1 MGRNNNPTRGSTI
14 RHVVRTIAAA
24 SAAAAT
30 LVAGMLV
37 AGTANAASMRD
48 PFERTIQN
56 SNPGLWTNLGT
67 ITFSNGN
74 KYENM
79 EQSLG
84 VVDRVN
90 GRNTYCIQ
98 ADVLY
103 TDTPEGP
110 WSEWTDENSRPDAQ
124 RLAWLTDKYNGNKDD
139 LTQAAIAG
147 LIHRELDPI
156 GPEYLQNVQRL
167 GWKDGTSWATYE
179 AKMNELWNEAVA
191 NTPENLDMTYKYT
204 TGERK
209 GSVTPSITNGNGAE
223 IAGIQ
228 YTVTLNGPAVFDQT
242 KTSTISGTTTNE
254 AIHLPWTATGNGKVT
269 STVQH
274 KIPKAIRLD
283 SPNQNLMGPTD
294 PQTVSKNI
302 QFDVLNNFKPTI
314 ESNQTDHRIEY
325 GHAPEDDL
333 TWHVD
338 PTGGDWIEGATIKS
352 TGTLYY
358 FAKKPVEG
366 RTTVKDGVKAATAT
380 VTGDKDGATNHVDAT
395 SITMDPD
402 FVKAHKGATPS
413 NLPDTGWYTW
423 VWQIT
428 PDMQDANMKQYLS
441 TDYDWSDNVLEAEST
456 QHMRNMQPTIKSSVS
471 DAYKNDQ
478 STVTGADGTERPSV
492 QIGSAQASDKTDV
505 VYLEKGSVIRDKVTL
520 NVTDVNGDGK
530 VDTQDWLHTKDG
542 QGEGKETEDNQITL
556 TVNGTIYGGMTR
568 EQAEQAQKDTAAGK
582 TVELPK
588 QAVKLATATFTTNKA
603 GDYLI
608 SSSDEDKPVAQ
619 WKAEDGVD
627 LTNLPSGYATFVF
640 DIANKDQDTESQT
653 GIKPSKDYPFAKD
666 VHEAPFTADETVMIR
681 LTPKLDS
688 TVSSKEVK
696 AGETTIDKLVV
707 AKTNE
712 KDVWPTYPE
721 TNVTEGETA
730 KSTPL
735 SLDFHGVLYK
745 VSDDP
750 SSAIEE
756 TDTVPENAV
765 KVHEAD
771 IKDVTKFGTY
781 TTDSFTLTD
790 TGTYAWHWV
799 MTPSL
804 TGDQNHNPLAALAW
818 RQLTHGRVQHA
829 FGLASEIV
837 RVQGKKPD
845 VPKCEV
851 STKSQGEVAFENDK
865 ADLHDE
871 LLLKNCE
878 QAAKAEFELWKQANG
893 DQSGDVLITV
903 TGKVDAVDGAH
914 SPTVTVHETGTYY
927 WREKVYDKSGKLISY
942 GDARKSNETVL
953 VKEKGLAS
961 TGVGTPML
969 LWAGVLAGAGIALAL
984 AGSRKRIRL

>member
-1 MGRNNNPTRGSTI
+1 MWRNNNPTRGSTI
-14 RHVVRTIAAA
+14 RHVVRTIAAGV
-24 SAAAAT
+24 AAAAT
-30 LVAGMLV
+30 LAAGMLV
-37 AGTANAASMRD
+37 AGTADAADMRD
-48 PFERTIQN
+48 PFERSIQN
-56 SNPGLWTNLGT
+56 GNPGLWANMGT
-67 ITFSNGN
+67 ITFSNGH
-74 KYENM
+74 KYEDM

-84 VVDRVN
+84 VVDKVN
-90 GRNTYCIQ
+90 GKNVYCIQ
-98 ADVLY
+98 ADTLY
-103 TDTPEGP
+103 TGTAGT
-110 WSEWTDENSRPDAQ
+110 WGEWTDAKTKPDAQ
-124 RLAWLTDKYNGNKDD
+124 RLAWLTDKYNGNTDD

-147 LIHRELDPI
+147 LIHQKLDPM
-156 GPEYLQNVQRL
+156 GEEYLKGIERL
-167 GWKDGTSWATYE
+167 GWKDGTSWDTYTK
-179 AKMNELWNEAVA
+179 KMNELWNEAVA
-191 NTPENLDMTYKYT
+191 NTPSNLDMRYQYT
-204 TGERK
+204 IGQRK
-209 GSVTPSITNGNGAE
+209 GTIDVGIQNGNGGFLS
-223 IAGIQ
+223 GIT
-228 YTVTLNGPAVFDQT
+228 YTATLKGPAVFDQT
-242 KTSTISGTTTNE
+242 GKNTISGTTTNS
-254 AIHLPWTATGNGKVT
+254 AQHVAWTATGNGKVMP
-269 STVQH
+269 VFNY
-274 KIPKAIRLD
+274 KVPKAAKLS
-283 SPNQNLMGPTD
+283 SPNQNLMAATD
-294 PQTVSKNI
+294 PETVSKNI
-302 QFDVLNNFKPTI
+302 QFEVLNNFKPTI

-380 VTGDKDGATNHVDAT
+380 VTGDRDGATNHVDAA

-402 FVKAHKGATPS
+402 FVKTHPGARAS
-413 NLPDTGWYTW
+413 SLPDTGWYTW

-456 QHMRNMQPTIKSSVS
+456 QHVRSMQPTITSSVS
-471 DAYKNDQ
+471 AAYKTDQ
-478 STVTGADGTERPSV
+478 STVTGADGVERPAV
-492 QIGSAQASDKTDV
+492 QIGSAAASDRTDV
-505 VYLEKGSVIRDKVTL
+505 VYLEKGGVIRDKVTL
-520 NVTDVNGDGK
+520 GVSDVNGDGK
-530 VDTQDWLHTKDG
+530 TDTADWLHTKDG
-542 QGEGKETEDNQITL
+542 QGEGRETEANQITIR
-556 TVNGTIYGGMTR
+556 VNGTLYGGMTR

-582 TVELPK
+582 TVELPR

-603 GDYLI
+603 GDYLL
-608 SSSDEDKPVAQ
+608 SSRKGEKPAGV
-619 WKAEDGVD
+619 WKAENGID
-627 LTNLPSGYATFVF
+627 LTNLPSGYATFVY

-653 GIKPSKDYPFAKD
+653 GIKPSDDYPFAKD
-666 VHEAPFTADETVMIR
+666 VHEAPFTADETVMFR

-696 AGETTIDKLVV
+696 AGETTVDKLVV

-721 TNVTEGETA
+721 TNVTEGETP
-730 KSTPL
+730 KGTPL

-750 SSAIEE
+750 SAAIEE

-765 KVHEAD
+765 KIHETD

-781 TTDSFTLTD
+781 TTDSFTLTES
-790 TGTYAWHWV
+790 GTYAWHWV

-818 RQLTHGRVQHA
+818 RQLTHGKVQHA

-837 RVQGKKPD
+837 RVLKPET
-845 VPKCEV
+845 PKCEV
-851 STKSQGEVAFENDK
+851 STRSQGEVTMENGK

-878 QAAKAEFELWKQANG
+878 QAAKAEFELWKQSNG

-903 TGKVDAVDGAH
+903 TGKVDAKDGIH

-927 WREKVYDKSGKLISY
+927 WREKVYDQTGKLISY
-942 GDARKSNETVL
+942 GDARKPNETVL

>member
-24 SAAAAT
+24 SATVAT
-30 LVAGMLV
+30 LAAGMLV
-37 AGTANAASMRD
+37 AGTADAADMRD
-48 PFERTIQN
+48 PFERSIQN
-56 SNPGLWTNLGT
+56 GNPGLWANMGT
-67 ITFSNGN
+67 ITFSNGH
-74 KYENM
+74 KYEDM

-84 VVDRVN
+84 VVDKVN
-90 GRNTYCIQ
+90 GKNTYCIQ
-98 ADVLY
+98 ADTLY
-103 TDTPEGP
+103 TGTAGT
-110 WSEWTDENSRPDAQ
+110 WGEWTDAKTKPDAQ
-124 RLAWLTDKYNGNKDD
+124 RLAWLTDKYNGNTDD

-147 LIHRELDPI
+147 LIHQELDPM
-156 GPEYLQNVQRL
+156 GKEYLEGIERL
-167 GWKDGTSWATYE
+167 GWKDGTSWDTYTK
-179 AKMNELWNEAVA
+179 KMNELWNEAVA
-191 NTPENLDMTYKYT
+191 NTPSNLDMRDQYT
-204 TGERK
+204 IGQRK
-209 GSVTPSITNGNGAE
+209 GTIDVGIQNGNGGFLS
-223 IAGIQ
+223 GIT
-228 YTVTLNGPAVFDQT
+228 YTATLKGPAVFDQT
-242 KTSTISGTTTNE
+242 GKNTISGTTTNS
-254 AIHLPWTATGNGKVT
+254 AQHVAWTATGNGKVMP
-269 STVQH
+269 VFNY
-274 KIPKAIRLD
+274 KVPKAAKLS
-283 SPNQNLMGPTD
+283 SPNQNLMAATD
-294 PQTVSKNI
+294 PETVSKNI
-302 QFDVLNNFKPTI
+302 QFEVLNNFKPTI

-338 PTGGDWIEGATIKS
+338 PSGGDWIEGATIKS

-366 RTTVKDGVKAATAT
+366 QTTVKDGVKAATAT
-380 VTGDKDGATNHVDAT
+380 VTGDKDGATNHVDAA

-402 FVKAHKGATPS
+402 FVKTHPGATPS
-413 NLPDTGWYTW
+413 SLPDTGWYTW

-441 TDYDWSDNVLEAEST
+441 TDYDWSDNVLEAET
-456 QHMRNMQPTIKSSVS
+456 TLHVRNMQPTITSSVS
-471 DAYKNDQ
+471 AAYKTDQ
-478 STVTGADGTERPSV
+478 SKVTGADGIERPAV
-492 QIGSAQASDKTDV
+492 QIGSAAASDRTDV
-505 VYLEKGSVIRDKVTL
+505 VYLEKGGVIRDKVTL
-520 NVTDVNGDGK
+520 GVSDVNGDGK
-530 VDTQDWLHTKDG
+530 TDTADWLHTKDG
-542 QGEGKETEDNQITL
+542 QGEGRETEANQITIR
-556 TVNGTIYGGMTR
+556 VNGTLYGGMTR
-568 EQAEQAQKDTAAGK
+568 EQAEQAQKDAASGK
-582 TVELPK
+582 TVELPR
-588 QAVKLATATFTTNKA
+588 QAVKLATTTFTTNKA
-603 GDYLI
+603 GDYLL
-608 SSSDEDKPVAQ
+608 SSRKGEKPAGV
-619 WKAEDGVD
+619 WKAENGID
-627 LTNLPSGYATFVF
+627 LTNPPSGYATFVY
-640 DIANKDQDTESQT
+640 DIANRDQDTKNQT
-653 GIKPSKDYPFAKD
+653 GIEPSRDYPFAKD
-666 VHEAPFTADETVMIR
+666 VHEAPFTADETVMFR

-696 AGETTIDKLVV
+696 AGETTVDKLVV

-721 TNVTEGETA
+721 TNVTEGETP

-750 SSAIEE
+750 SAAIEE

-765 KVHEAD
+765 KVHETD

-781 TTDSFTLTD
+781 TTDSFTLTES
-790 TGTYAWHWV
+790 GTYAWHWV

-818 RQLTHGRVQHA
+818 RQLTHGKVQHA

-837 RVQGKKPD
+837 RVRKPET
-845 VPKCEV
+845 PKCEV
-851 STKSQGEVAFENDK
+851 STRSQGEVTMENGR

-903 TGKVDAVDGAH
+903 TGKVDAKDGAH

-927 WREKVYDKSGKLISY
+927 WREKVYDQTGKLISY
-942 GDARKSNETVL
+942 GDARKPNETVL

>member
-24 SAAAAT
+24 SAAVAT
-30 LVAGMLV
+30 LAAGMLV
-37 AGTANAASMRD
+37 AGTANAAVMRD
-48 PFERTIQN
+48 PGERSIQN
-56 SNPGLWTNLGT
+56 GNPGLWTNVGT
-67 ITFSNGN
+67 ITFSNGK

-79 EQSLG
+79 AQSLG

-90 GRNTYCIQ
+90 GKNAYCIQ
-98 ADVLY
+98 ADTLY
-103 TDTPEGP
+103 TGTSGTWGD
-110 WSEWTDENSRPDAQ
+110 WTDERTKPDAQ
-124 RLAWLTDKYNGNKDD
+124 KLAWLTDRHNGDRDD

-147 LIHRELDPI
+147 LIHQKLDPM
-156 GPEYLQNVQRL
+156 GNEYLNGLRQL
-167 GWKDGTSWATYE
+167 GWADGPSWDAYT
-179 AKMNELWNEAVA
+179 AKMNSLWTEAV
-191 NTPENLDMTYKYT
+191 NGTPTDLDMQYRYT
-204 TGERK
+204 TGKRK
-209 GSVTPSITNGNGAE
+209 GLVTPSIMNGNGVE

-228 YTVTLNGPAVFDQT
+228 YTVTLKGPAVFDQT
-242 KTSTISGTTTNE
+242 GTNTISGTTTNE
-254 AIHLPWTATGNGKVT
+254 AIHLSWTATGNGKVT
-269 STVQH
+269 SIVQH
-274 KIPKAIRLD
+274 KIPKATRLE

-302 QFDVLNNFKPTI
+302 QFEVLNNFKPTI
-314 ESNQTDHRIEY
+314 QSDQSDHRIEY

-338 PTGGDWIEGATIKS
+338 PTGGDWIQGATIKS

-358 FAKKPVEG
+358 FANKPVEG
-366 RTTVKDGVKAATAT
+366 RTTVRDGVKAATAT
-380 VTGDKDGATNHVDAT
+380 AAGDRDGATSHVDAS
-395 SITMDPD
+395 SITMDPG
-402 FVKAHKGATPS
+402 FVKAHPGATPS
-413 NLPDTGWYTW
+413 SLPATGWYTW

-428 PDMQDANMKQYLS
+428 PGMQDANMRQYLPA
-441 TDYDWSDNVLEAEST
+441 DYDWSDNVLEAETTLHVRS
-456 QHMRNMQPTIKSSVS
+456 MQPTITSSVS
-471 DAYKNDQ
+471 AAYKTDQ
-478 STVTGADGTERPSV
+478 SKVTGADGVERPAV
-492 QIGSAQASDKTDV
+492 QIGSAAASDRTDV
-505 VYLEKGSVIRDKVTL
+505 VYLEKGGVIRDKVTL
-520 NVTDVNGDGK
+520 GVSDVNGDGK
-530 VDTQDWLHTKDG
+530 TDTADWLHTKDG
-542 QGEGKETEDNQITL
+542 QGEGRETEANQITIR
-556 TVNGTIYGGMTR
+556 VNGTLYGGMTR

-603 GDYLI
+603 GDYLL
-608 SSSDEDKPVAQ
+608 SSRKGEKPAGV
-619 WKAEDGVD
+619 WKAENGID
-627 LTNLPSGYATFVF
+627 LTNPPSGYATFVY

-653 GIKPSKDYPFAKD
+653 GIKPSDDYPFAKD
-666 VHEAPFTADETVMIR
+666 VHEAPFTADETVMFR

-696 AGETTIDKLVV
+696 AGETTVDKLVV

-721 TNVTEGETA
+721 TNVTEGETP

-750 SSAIEE
+750 SAAIEE

-765 KVHEAD
+765 KVHETD

-781 TTDSFTLTD
+781 TTDSFTLTES
-790 TGTYAWHWV
+790 GTYAWHWV

-818 RQLTHGRVQHA
+818 RQLTHGKVQHA

-837 RVQGKKPD
+837 RVLKPET
-845 VPKCEV
+845 PKCEV
-851 STKSQGEVAFENDK
+851 STKSQGEVTFENGK

-871 LLLKNCE
+871 LLLKNCSD
-878 QAAKAEFELWKQANG
+878 AAKAEFELWKQSNG

-903 TGKVDAVDGAH
+903 TGKVDAKDGIH

-927 WREKVYDKSGKLISY
+927 WREKVYDQTGKLISY
-942 GDARKSNETVL
+942 GDARKPNETVL

>member
-24 SAAAAT
+24 SAAVAT
-30 LVAGMLV
+30 LAAGLLV
-37 AGTANAASMRD
+37 AGTADAATMRD
-48 PFERTIQN
+48 PFERSIQN
-56 SNPGLWTNLGT
+56 GNPGLWTNVGT
-67 ITFSNGN
+67 ITFSNGK

-79 EQSLG
+79 AQSLG

-90 GRNTYCIQ
+90 GKNTYCIE
-98 ADVLY
+98 ADTLY
-103 TDTPEGP
+103 TGTTGDWGD
-110 WSEWTDENSRPDAQ
+110 WTDERTKPDAQ
-124 RLAWLTDKYNGNKDD
+124 RLAWLADRYNGDRDD

-147 LIHRELDPI
+147 LIHQKLDPM
-156 GPEYLQNVQRL
+156 GNEYLSGLRQL
-167 GWKDGTSWATYE
+167 GWADELSWDAYT
-179 AKMNELWNEAVA
+179 AKMNSLWTEAV
-191 NTPENLDMTYKYT
+191 NGTPKDLDMHRRYT
-204 TGERK
+204 TGQRK
-209 GSVTPSITNGNGAE
+209 GLVIPSIMNGNGVE

-228 YTVTLNGPAVFDQT
+228 YTVTLKGPAVFDQT
-242 KTSTISGTTTNE
+242 GTNTISGTTTNE
-254 AIHLPWTATGNGKVT
+254 AIHLSWTATGNGKVT
-269 STVQH
+269 SIVQH
-274 KIPKAIRLD
+274 KIPKATRLE

-302 QFDVLNNFKPTI
+302 QFEVLNNFKPTI
-314 ESNQTDHRIEY
+314 QSDQSDHRIEY

-338 PTGGDWIEGATIKS
+338 PTGGDWIQGATIKS

-380 VTGDKDGATNHVDAT
+380 VAGDRDGATSHVDAS
-395 SITMDPD
+395 SIAMDPG
-402 FVKAHKGATPS
+402 FVKAHPGATPS
-413 NLPDTGWYTW
+413 SLPATGWYTW
-423 VWQIT
+423 VWEIT
-428 PDMQDANMKQYLS
+428 PGMQDANMRQYLS
-441 TDYDWSDNVLEAEST
+441 PDYDWSDNVLEAET
-456 QHMRNMQPTIKSSVS
+456 TLHVRGMQPTITSSVS
-471 DAYKNDQ
+471 AAYRTDQ
-478 STVTGADGTERPSV
+478 SKVTGADGIERPAV
-492 QIGSAQASDKTDV
+492 QIGSAAASDRTDV
-505 VYLEKGSVIRDKVTL
+505 VYLEKGGVIRDKVTL
-520 NVTDVNGDGK
+520 GVSDVNGDGK
-530 VDTQDWLHTKDG
+530 TDTADWLHTKDG
-542 QGEGKETEDNQITL
+542 QGEGRETEANQITIR
-556 TVNGTIYGGMTR
+556 VNGTLYGGMTR

-588 QAVKLATATFTTNKA
+588 QAVKLATTTFTTNKA
-603 GDYLI
+603 GDYLL
-608 SSSDEDKPVAQ
+608 SSRKGEKPAGV
-619 WKAEDGVD
+619 WKAENGID
-627 LTNLPSGYATFVF
+627 LTNPPSGYATFVY
-640 DIANKDQDTESQT
+640 DIANRDQDTKNQT
-653 GIKPSKDYPFAKD
+653 GIEPSRDYPFAKD
-666 VHEAPFTADETVMIR
+666 VHEAPFTADETVMFR

-696 AGETTIDKLVV
+696 AGETTVDKLVV

-721 TNVTEGETA
+721 TNVTEGETP
-730 KSTPL
+730 KGTPL

-750 SSAIEE
+750 SAAIEE

-765 KVHEAD
+765 KVHETD

-781 TTDSFTLTD
+781 TTDSFTLTES
-790 TGTYAWHWV
+790 GTYAWHWV

-818 RQLTHGRVQHA
+818 RQLTHGKVQHA

-837 RVQGKKPD
+837 RVRKPET
-845 VPKCEV
+845 PKCEV
-851 STKSQGEVAFENDK
+851 STKSQGEVTFENGK

-871 LLLKNCE
+871 LLLKNCSD
-878 QAAKAEFELWKQANG
+878 AAKAEFELWRQADG

-903 TGKVDAVDGAH
+903 TGKVDAKDGIH

-927 WREKVYDKSGKLISY
+927 WREKVYDQTGKLISY
-942 GDARKSNETVL
+942 GDARKPNETVL

>member
-24 SAAAAT
+24 SAAVAT
-30 LVAGMLV
+30 LAAGLLV
-37 AGTANAASMRD
+37 AGTADAATMRD
-48 PFERTIQN
+48 PFERSIQN
-56 SNPGLWTNLGT
+56 GNPGLWSNVGT
-67 ITFSNGN
+67 ITFSNGK

-79 EQSLG
+79 AQSLG

-90 GRNTYCIQ
+90 GKNTYCIE
-98 ADVLY
+98 ADTLY
-103 TDTPEGP
+103 TGTTGDWGD
-110 WSEWTDENSRPDAQ
+110 WTDERTKPDAQ
-124 RLAWLTDKYNGNKDD
+124 RLAWLADRYNGDRDD

-147 LIHRELDPI
+147 LIHQKLDPM
-156 GPEYLQNVQRL
+156 GNEYLNGLRQL
-167 GWKDGTSWATYE
+167 GWADGPSWDAYT
-179 AKMNELWNEAVA
+179 AKMNSLWTEAV
-191 NTPENLDMTYKYT
+191 NGTPSNLDMQYRYT
-204 TGERK
+204 TGKRK
-209 GSVTPSITNGNGAE
+209 GLVTPSIMNGNGVE

-228 YTVTLNGPAVFDQT
+228 YTVTLKGPAVFDQT
-242 KTSTISGTTTNE
+242 GTNTISGTTTNE
-254 AIHLPWTATGNGKVT
+254 AIHLSWTATGNGKVT
-269 STVQH
+269 SIVQH
-274 KIPKAIRLD
+274 KIPKATRLE

-302 QFDVLNNFKPTI
+302 QFEVLNNFKPTI
-314 ESNQTDHRIEY
+314 QSDQSDHRIEY

-338 PTGGDWIEGATIKS
+338 PTGGDWIQGATIKS

-366 RTTVKDGVKAATAT
+366 RTTVRDGVKAATAT
-380 VTGDKDGATNHVDAT
+380 AAGDRDGATSHVDAS
-395 SITMDPD
+395 SIAMDPG
-402 FVKAHKGATPS
+402 FVKAHPGATPS
-413 NLPDTGWYTW
+413 SLPDTGWYTW

-441 TDYDWSDNVLEAEST
+441 PDYDWSDNVLEAETTLHVRS
-456 QHMRNMQPTIKSSVS
+456 MQPTITSSVS
-471 DAYKNDQ
+471 AVYKTDQ
-478 STVTGADGTERPSV
+478 SKVTGADGIERPAV
-492 QIGSAQASDKTDV
+492 QIGSAAASDRTDV
-505 VYLEKGSVIRDKVTL
+505 VYLEKGGVIRDKVTL
-520 NVTDVNGDGK
+520 GVSDVNGDGK
-530 VDTQDWLHTKDG
+530 TDTADWLHTKDG
-542 QGEGKETEDNQITL
+542 QGEGRETEANQITIR
-556 TVNGTIYGGMTR
+556 VNGTLYGGMTR

-608 SSSDEDKPVAQ
+608 SSSDEDKPVTQ

-707 AKTNE
+707 VKTNE

-750 SSAIEE
+750 SAAIEQ

-804 TGDQNHNPLAALAW
+804 TGDQNHNPLTALAW
-818 RQLTHGRVQHA
+818 RQLTHGKVQHA

-851 STKSQGEVAFENDK
+851 STKSQGEVTFENGR

>member
-1 MGRNNNPTRGSTI
+1 MGRNSNPTRGSTI

-24 SAAAAT
+24 SAAVAT
-30 LVAGMLV
+30 LAAGMLV
-37 AGTANAASMRD
+37 AGTANAAVMRD
-48 PFERTIQN
+48 PGERSIQN
-56 SNPGLWTNLGT
+56 GNPGLWTNVGT
-67 ITFSNGN
+67 ITFSNGK

-79 EQSLG
+79 AQSLG

-90 GRNTYCIQ
+90 GKNAYCIQ
-98 ADVLY
+98 ADTLY
-103 TDTPEGP
+103 TGTSGTWGD
-110 WSEWTDENSRPDAQ
+110 WTDERTKPDAQ
-124 RLAWLTDKYNGNKDD
+124 KLAWLTDRHNGDRDD

-147 LIHRELDPI
+147 LIHQKLDPM
-156 GPEYLQNVQRL
+156 GNEYLNGIRQL
-167 GWKDGTSWATYE
+167 GWADRPSWDAYT
-179 AKMNELWNEAVA
+179 AKMNSLWTEAV
-191 NTPENLDMTYKYT
+191 NGTPTDLDMQYRYT
-204 TGERK
+204 TGKRK
-209 GSVTPSITNGNGAE
+209 GLVTPSIMNGNGVE

-228 YTVTLNGPAVFDQT
+228 YTVTLKGPAVFDQT
-242 KTSTISGTTTNE
+242 GTNTISGTTTNE
-254 AIHLPWTATGNGKVT
+254 AIHLSWTATGNGKVT
-269 STVQH
+269 SIVQH
-274 KIPKAIRLD
+274 KIPKATRLE

-302 QFDVLNNFKPTI
+302 QFEVLNNFKPTI
-314 ESNQTDHRIEY
+314 QSDQSDHRIEY

-338 PTGGDWIEGATIKS
+338 PTGGDWIQGATIKS

-358 FAKKPVEG
+358 FANKPVEG
-366 RTTVKDGVKAATAT
+366 RTTVRDGVKAATAT
-380 VTGDKDGATNHVDAT
+380 AAGDRDGATSHVDAS
-395 SITMDPD
+395 SITMDPG
-402 FVKAHKGATPS
+402 FVKAHPGATPS
-413 NLPDTGWYTW
+413 SLPATGWYTW

-428 PDMQDANMKQYLS
+428 PGMQDANMRQYLPA
-441 TDYDWSDNVLEAEST
+441 DYDWSDNVLEAETTLHVRS
-456 QHMRNMQPTIKSSVS
+456 MQPTITSSVS
-471 DAYKNDQ
+471 AAYKTDQ
-478 STVTGADGTERPSV
+478 SKVTGADGVERPAV
-492 QIGSAQASDKTDV
+492 QIGSAAASDRTDV
-505 VYLEKGSVIRDKVTL
+505 VYLEKGGVIRDKVTL
-520 NVTDVNGDGK
+520 GVSDVNGDGK
-530 VDTQDWLHTKDG
+530 TDTADWLHTKDG
-542 QGEGKETEDNQITL
+542 QGEGRETEANQITIR
-556 TVNGTIYGGMTR
+556 VNGTLYGGMTR

-603 GDYLI
+603 GDYLL
-608 SSSDEDKPVAQ
+608 SSRKGEKPAGV
-619 WKAEDGVD
+619 WKAENGID
-627 LTNLPSGYATFVF
+627 LTNPPSGYATFVY

-653 GIKPSKDYPFAKD
+653 GIKPSDDYPFAKD
-666 VHEAPFTADETVMIR
+666 VHEAPFTADETVMFR

-696 AGETTIDKLVV
+696 AGETTVDKLVV

-721 TNVTEGETA
+721 TNVTEGETP

-750 SSAIEE
+750 SAAIEE

-765 KVHEAD
+765 KVHETD

-781 TTDSFTLTD
+781 TTDSFTLTES
-790 TGTYAWHWV
+790 GTYAWHWV

-818 RQLTHGRVQHA
+818 RQLTHGKVQHA

-837 RVQGKKPD
+837 RVLKPET
-845 VPKCEV
+845 PKCEV
-851 STKSQGEVAFENDK
+851 STKSQGEVTFENGK

-871 LLLKNCE
+871 LLLKNCSD
-878 QAAKAEFELWKQANG
+878 AAKAEFELWKQSNG

-903 TGKVDAVDGAH
+903 TGKVDAKDGIH

-927 WREKVYDKSGKLISY
+927 WREKVYDQTGKLISY
-942 GDARKSNETVL
+942 GDARKPNETVL

>member
-24 SAAAAT
+24 SAAVAT
-30 LVAGMLV
+30 LAAGMLV
-37 AGTANAASMRD
+37 AGTANAATMRN
-48 PFERTIQN
+48 PFERSIQN
-56 SNPGLWTNLGT
+56 GNPGLWTNLGT
-67 ITFSNGN
+67 ITFSNGAS
-74 KYENM
+74 YPDM

-90 GRNTYCIQ
+90 GKNAYCIQ
-98 ADVLY
+98 ADTLY
-103 TDTPEGP
+103 TGTSGTWGD
-110 WSEWTDENSRPDAQ
+110 WTDERTKPDAQ
-124 RLAWLTDKYNGNKDD
+124 KLAWLTNKYNNDRDD

-147 LIHRELDPI
+147 LIHQKLDPM
-156 GPEYLQNVQRL
+156 GGEYLNGVQRL
-167 GWKDGTSWATYE
+167 GWKDGTGWDTYA
-179 AKMNELWNEAVA
+179 AKMDSLWNEAV
-191 NTPENLDMTYKYT
+191 NGTPTNLDMKYQYT
-204 TGERK
+204 IGQRK
-209 GSVTPSITNGNGAE
+209 GLVTPSIMNGNGQYVS
-223 IAGIQ
+223 GLQ
-228 YTVTLNGPAVFDQT
+228 YTVTLNGPAVFDQNN
-242 KTSTISGTTTNE
+242 STAITGTTTNKKQDI
-254 AIHLPWTATGNGKVT
+254 AWTATGNGKVT
-269 STVQH
+269 YKLTYKNPQ
-274 KIPKAIRLD
+274 AIRLN
-283 SPNQNLMGPTD
+283 SPNQDLMAPTD
-294 PQTVSKNI
+294 PQIVSKNI
-302 QFDVLNNFKPTI
+302 QFEVRNNFKPTI

-338 PTGGDWIEGATIKS
+338 PTGGDWIQGATIKS

-366 RTTVKDGVKAATAT
+366 QATVRDGVKAATAT
-380 VTGDKDGATNHVDAT
+380 AAGDRDGATSHVDAS
-395 SITMDPD
+395 SITMDPG
-402 FVKAHKGATPS
+402 FVKAHPGATPS
-413 NLPDTGWYTW
+413 SLPATGWYTW
-423 VWQIT
+423 VWEIT
-428 PDMQDANMKQYLS
+428 PGMQDADMRQYLPAG
-441 TDYDWSDNVLEAEST
+441 YDWSDNVLEAETTLHVRS
-456 QHMRNMQPTIKSSVS
+456 MQPTITSSVS
-471 DAYKNDQ
+471 DAYRTDQ
-478 STVTGADGTERPSV
+478 SKVTGADGVERPAV
-492 QIGSAQASDKTDV
+492 QIGSAAASDRTDV
-505 VYLEKGSVIRDKVTL
+505 VYLEKGGVIRDKVTL
-520 NVTDVNGDGK
+520 GVSDVNGDGK
-530 VDTQDWLHTKDG
+530 TDTADWLHTKDG
-542 QGEGKETEDNQITL
+542 QGEGRETEANQITIR
-556 TVNGTIYGGMTR
+556 VNGTLYGGMTR

-588 QAVKLATATFTTNKA
+588 QAVKLATTTFTTNKA

-640 DIANKDQDTESQT
+640 DIANKDQDTKNQT
-653 GIKPSKDYPFAKD
+653 GIEPSRDYPFAKD
-666 VHEAPFTADETVMIR
+666 VHEAPFTADETVMFR

-712 KDVWPTYPE
+712 KDVWPTYPQS
-721 TNVTEGETA
+721 NVTEGETP

-750 SSAIEE
+750 SAAIEE

-765 KVHEAD
+765 KVHETD

-781 TTDSFTLTD
+781 TTDSFTLTES
-790 TGTYAWHWV
+790 GTYAWHWV

-818 RQLTHGRVQHA
+818 RQLTHGKVQHA

-837 RVQGKKPD
+837 RVRKPET
-845 VPKCEV
+845 PKCEV
-851 STKSQGEVAFENDK
+851 STRSQGEVTMENGR

-903 TGKVDAVDGAH
+903 TGKVDAKDGAH

-927 WREKVYDKSGKLISY
+927 WREKVYDQTGKLISY

>member
-37 AGTANAASMRD
+37 AGTADAADMRD
-48 PFERTIQN
+48 PFERSIQN
-56 SNPGLWTNLGT
+56 GNPGLWANLGT
-67 ITFSNGN
+67 ITFSNGH
-74 KYENM
+74 KYEDM

-84 VVDRVN
+84 VVDKVN
-90 GRNTYCIQ
+90 GKNVYCIQ
-98 ADVLY
+98 ADTLY
-103 TDTPEGP
+103 TGTTGT
-110 WSEWTDENSRPDAQ
+110 WGEWTDAKTKPDAQ
-124 RLAWLTDKYNGNKDD
+124 RLAWLADKYNGNTDD

-147 LIHRELDPI
+147 LIHQKLDPM
-156 GPEYLQNVQRL
+156 GEEYLKGIERL
-167 GWKDGTSWATYE
+167 GWKDDTSWDTYTK
-179 AKMNELWNEAVA
+179 KMNELWNEAVA
-191 NTPENLDMTYKYT
+191 NTPSNLDMRYQYT
-204 TGERK
+204 IGQRK
-209 GSVTPSITNGNGAE
+209 GTINVGIQNGNGGFLS
-223 IAGIQ
+223 GIT
-228 YTVTLNGPAVFDQT
+228 YTATLKGPAVFDQT
-242 KTSTISGTTTNE
+242 GKNTISGTTTNS
-254 AIHLPWTATGNGKVT
+254 AQHVAWTATGNGKVMP
-269 STVQH
+269 VFNY
-274 KIPKAIRLD
+274 KVPKAAKLS
-283 SPNQNLMGPTD
+283 SPNQNLMAATD
-294 PQTVSKNI
+294 PETVSKNI
-302 QFDVLNNFKPTI
+302 QFEVLNNFKPTI

-366 RTTVKDGVKAATAT
+366 QTTVKDGVKAATAT
-380 VTGDKDGATNHVDAT
+380 VTGDKDGATNHVDAS

-402 FVKAHKGATPS
+402 FMKTHPGATPS
-413 NLPDTGWYTW
+413 SLPDTGWYTW

-441 TDYDWSDNVLEAEST
+441 TDYDWSDNVLEAETT
-456 QHMRNMQPTIKSSVS
+456 QHVRNMQPTIKSSVS

-520 NVTDVNGDGK
+520 GVADVNGDGK
-530 VDTQDWLHTKDG
+530 VDTADWLHTRDG
-542 QGEGKETEDNQITL
+542 QGEGRETEANQITIR
-556 TVNGTIYGGMTR
+556 VNGTLYGGMTR
-568 EQAEQAQKDTAAGK
+568 EQAEQAQKDAASGK
-582 TVELPK
+582 NVELPR
-588 QAVKLATATFTTNKA
+588 QAVKLATTTFTTNKT

-653 GIKPSKDYPFAKD
+653 GIKPSDDYPFAKD
-666 VHEAPFTADETVMIR
+666 VHEAPFTADETVMFR

-696 AGETTIDKLVV
+696 AGETTVDKLVV

-721 TNVTEGETA
+721 TNVTEGEIPKA
-730 KSTPL
+730 TPL

-750 SSAIEE
+750 SAAIEE

-765 KVHEAD
+765 KVHETD

-781 TTDSFTLTD
+781 TTDSFTLTES
-790 TGTYAWHWV
+790 GTYAWHWT

-804 TGDQNHNPLAALAW
+804 TGDQNHNPLTALAW
-818 RQLTHGRVQHA
+818 RQLTHGKVQHA

-851 STKSQGEVAFENDK
+851 STKSQGEVTFENGK

-871 LLLKNCE
+871 LLLKNCSD
-878 QAAKAEFELWKQANG
+878 AAKAEFELWKQSNG

-903 TGKVDAVDGAH
+903 TGKVDAKDGAH

-927 WREKVYDKSGKLISY
+927 WREKVYDQTGKLISY

>member
-24 SAAAAT
+24 SAAVAT
-30 LVAGMLV
+30 LAAGLLV
-37 AGTANAASMRD
+37 AGTADAATMRD
-48 PFERTIQN
+48 PFERSIQN
-56 SNPGLWTNLGT
+56 GNPGLWTNVGT
-67 ITFSNGN
+67 ITFSNGK

-79 EQSLG
+79 AQSLG

-90 GRNTYCIQ
+90 GKNTYCIE
-98 ADVLY
+98 A
-103 TDTPEGP
+103 DTPYTGTTGD
-110 WSEWTDENSRPDAQ
+110 WGDWTDERTKPDAQ
-124 RLAWLTDKYNGNKDD
+124 RLAWLADRYNGDRDD

-147 LIHRELDPI
+147 LIHQKLDPM
-156 GPEYLQNVQRL
+156 GNEYLSGLRQL
-167 GWKDGTSWATYE
+167 GWADEPSWDAYT
-179 AKMNELWNEAVA
+179 AKMNSLWTEAV
-191 NTPENLDMTYKYT
+191 NGTPKDLDMQYRYT
-204 TGERK
+204 TGKRK
-209 GSVTPSITNGNGAE
+209 GLVTPSIMNGNGVE

-228 YTVTLNGPAVFDQT
+228 YTVTLKGPAVFDQT
-242 KTSTISGTTTNE
+242 GTNTISGTTTNE
-254 AIHLPWTATGNGKVT
+254 AIHLSWTATGNGKVT
-269 STVQH
+269 SIVQH
-274 KIPKAIRLD
+274 KIPKATRLE

-302 QFDVLNNFKPTI
+302 QFEVLNNFKPTI
-314 ESNQTDHRIEY
+314 QSDQSDHRIEY

-338 PTGGDWIEGATIKS
+338 PTGGDWIQGATIKS

-380 VTGDKDGATNHVDAT
+380 VAGDRDGATSHVDAS
-395 SITMDPD
+395 SIAMDPG
-402 FVKAHKGATPS
+402 FVKAHPGATPS
-413 NLPDTGWYTW
+413 SLPATGWYTW
-423 VWQIT
+423 VWEIT
-428 PDMQDANMKQYLS
+428 PGMQDANMRQYLS
-441 TDYDWSDNVLEAEST
+441 PDYDWSDNVLEAET
-456 QHMRNMQPTIKSSVS
+456 TLHVRGMQPTITSSVS
-471 DAYKNDQ
+471 AAYRTDQ
-478 STVTGADGTERPSV
+478 SKVTGADGIERPAV
-492 QIGSAQASDKTDV
+492 QIGSAAASDRTDV
-505 VYLEKGSVIRDKVTL
+505 VYLEKGGVIRDKVTL
-520 NVTDVNGDGK
+520 GVSDVNGDGK
-530 VDTQDWLHTKDG
+530 TDTADWLHTKDG
-542 QGEGKETEDNQITL
+542 QGEGRETEANQITIR
-556 TVNGTIYGGMTR
+556 VNGTLYGGMTR

-588 QAVKLATATFTTNKA
+588 QAVKLATTTFTTNKA
-603 GDYLI
+603 GDYLL
-608 SSSDEDKPVAQ
+608 SSRKGEKPAGV
-619 WKAEDGVD
+619 WKAENGID
-627 LTNLPSGYATFVF
+627 LTNPPSGYATFVY
-640 DIANKDQDTESQT
+640 DIANRDQDTKNQT
-653 GIKPSKDYPFAKD
+653 GIEPSRDYPFAKD
-666 VHEAPFTADETVMIR
+666 VHEAPFTADETVMFR

-696 AGETTIDKLVV
+696 AGETTVDKLVV

-721 TNVTEGETA
+721 TNVTEGETP
-730 KSTPL
+730 KGTPL

-750 SSAIEE
+750 SAAIEE

-765 KVHEAD
+765 KVHETD

-781 TTDSFTLTD
+781 TTDSFTLTES
-790 TGTYAWHWV
+790 GTYAWHWV

-818 RQLTHGRVQHA
+818 RQLTHGKVQHA

-837 RVQGKKPD
+837 RVRKPET
-845 VPKCEV
+845 PKCEV
-851 STKSQGEVAFENDK
+851 STKSQGEVTFENGK

-871 LLLKNCE
+871 LLLKNCSD
-878 QAAKAEFELWKQANG
+878 AAKAEFELWRQADG

-903 TGKVDAVDGAH
+903 TGKVDAKDGIH

-927 WREKVYDKSGKLISY
+927 WREKVYDQTGKLISY
-942 GDARKSNETVL
+942 GDARKPNETVL

>member
-24 SAAAAT
+24 SAAVAT
-30 LVAGMLV
+30 LEAGLLV
-37 AGTANAASMRD
+37 AGTADAATMRD
-48 PFERTIQN
+48 PFERSIQN
-56 SNPGLWTNLGT
+56 GNPGLWTNVGT
-67 ITFSNGN
+67 ITFSNGK

-79 EQSLG
+79 AQSLG

-90 GRNTYCIQ
+90 GKNTYCIE
-98 ADVLY
+98 ADTLY
-103 TDTPEGP
+103 TGTTGDWGD
-110 WSEWTDENSRPDAQ
+110 WTDERTKPDAQ
-124 RLAWLTDKYNGNKDD
+124 RLAWLADRYNGDRDD

-147 LIHRELDPI
+147 LIHQKLDPM
-156 GPEYLQNVQRL
+156 GNEYLSGLRQL
-167 GWKDGTSWATYE
+167 GWADEPSWDAYT
-179 AKMNELWNEAVA
+179 AKMNSLWTEAV
-191 NTPENLDMTYKYT
+191 NGTPKDLDMQYRYT
-204 TGERK
+204 TGKRK
-209 GSVTPSITNGNGAE
+209 GLVTPSIMNGNGVE

-228 YTVTLNGPAVFDQT
+228 YTVTLKGPAVFDQT
-242 KTSTISGTTTNE
+242 GTNTISGTTTNE
-254 AIHLPWTATGNGKVT
+254 AIHLSWTATGNGKVT
-269 STVQH
+269 SIVQH
-274 KIPKAIRLD
+274 KIPKATRLE

-302 QFDVLNNFKPTI
+302 QFEVLNNFKPTI
-314 ESNQTDHRIEY
+314 QSDQSDHRIEY

-380 VTGDKDGATNHVDAT
+380 VAGDRDGATSHVDAS
-395 SITMDPD
+395 SIAMDPG
-402 FVKAHKGATPS
+402 FVKAHPGATPS
-413 NLPDTGWYTW
+413 SLPDTGWYTW
-423 VWQIT
+423 VWEIT
-428 PDMQDANMKQYLS
+428 PGMQDANMRQYLS
-441 TDYDWSDNVLEAEST
+441 TDYDWSDNVLEAET
-456 QHMRNMQPTIKSSVS
+456 TLHVRGMQPTITSSVS
-471 DAYKNDQ
+471 AAYRTDQ
-478 STVTGADGTERPSV
+478 STVAGADGIERPAV
-492 QIGSAQASDKTDV
+492 QIGSAAASDRTDV
-505 VYLEKGSVIRDKVTL
+505 VYLEKGGVIRDKVTL
-520 NVTDVNGDGK
+520 GVSDVNGDGK
-530 VDTQDWLHTKDG
+530 TDTADWLHTKDG
-542 QGEGKETEDNQITL
+542 QGEGRETEANQITIR
-556 TVNGTIYGGMTR
+556 VNGTLYGGMTR

-588 QAVKLATATFTTNKA
+588 QAVKLATTTFTTNKA
-603 GDYLI
+603 GDYLL
-608 SSSDEDKPVAQ
+608 SSRKGEKPAGV
-619 WKAEDGVD
+619 WKAENGID
-627 LTNLPSGYATFVF
+627 LTNPPSGYATFVY
-640 DIANKDQDTESQT
+640 DIANRDQDTKNQT
-653 GIKPSKDYPFAKD
+653 GIEPSRDYPFAKD
-666 VHEAPFTADETVMIR
+666 VHEAPFTADETVMFR

-696 AGETTIDKLVV
+696 AGETTVDKLVV

-721 TNVTEGETA
+721 TNVTEGETP
-730 KSTPL
+730 KGTPL

-750 SSAIEE
+750 SAAIEE

-765 KVHEAD
+765 KVHETD

-781 TTDSFTLTD
+781 TTDSFTLTES
-790 TGTYAWHWV
+790 GTYAWHWV

-818 RQLTHGRVQHA
+818 RQLTHGKVQHA

-837 RVQGKKPD
+837 RVRKPET
-845 VPKCEV
+845 PKCEV
-851 STKSQGEVAFENDK
+851 STKSQGEVTFENGK

-871 LLLKNCE
+871 LLLKNCSD
-878 QAAKAEFELWKQANG
+878 AAKAEFELWRQADG

-903 TGKVDAVDGAH
+903 TGKVDAKDGIH

-927 WREKVYDKSGKLISY
+927 WREKVYDQTGKLISY
-942 GDARKSNETVL
+942 GDARKPNETVL

>member
-24 SAAAAT
+24 SAAVAT
-30 LVAGMLV
+30 LAAGLLV
-37 AGTANAASMRD
+37 AGTADAATMRD
-48 PFERTIQN
+48 PFERSIQN
-56 SNPGLWTNLGT
+56 GNPGLWTNVGT
-67 ITFSNGN
+67 ITFSNGK

-79 EQSLG
+79 AQSLG

-90 GRNTYCIQ
+90 GKNTYCIE
-98 ADVLY
+98 ADTLY
-103 TDTPEGP
+103 TGTTGDWGD
-110 WSEWTDENSRPDAQ
+110 WTDERTKPDAQ
-124 RLAWLTDKYNGNKDD
+124 RLAWLADRYNGDRDD

-147 LIHRELDPI
+147 LIHQKLDPM
-156 GPEYLQNVQRL
+156 GNEYLSGLRQL
-167 GWKDGTSWATYE
+167 GWADEPSWDAYT
-179 AKMNELWNEAVA
+179 AKMNSLWTEAV
-191 NTPENLDMTYKYT
+191 NGTPKDLDMQYRYT
-204 TGERK
+204 TGKRK
-209 GSVTPSITNGNGAE
+209 GLVTPSIMNGNGVE

-228 YTVTLNGPAVFDQT
+228 YTVTLKGPAVFDQT
-242 KTSTISGTTTNE
+242 GTNTISGTTTNE
-254 AIHLPWTATGNGKVT
+254 AIHLSWTATGNGKVT
-269 STVQH
+269 SIVQH
-274 KIPKAIRLD
+274 KIPKATRLE

-302 QFDVLNNFKPTI
+302 QFEVLNNFKPTI
-314 ESNQTDHRIEY
+314 QSDQSDHRIEY

-338 PTGGDWIEGATIKS
+338 PTGGDWIQGATIKS

-380 VTGDKDGATNHVDAT
+380 VAGDRDGATSHVDAS
-395 SITMDPD
+395 SIAMDPG
-402 FVKAHKGATPS
+402 FVKAHPGATPS
-413 NLPDTGWYTW
+413 SLPATGWYTW
-423 VWQIT
+423 VWEIT
-428 PDMQDANMKQYLS
+428 PGMQDANMRQYLS
-441 TDYDWSDNVLEAEST
+441 PDYDWSDNVLEAET
-456 QHMRNMQPTIKSSVS
+456 TLHVRGMQPTITSSVS
-471 DAYKNDQ
+471 AAYRTDQ
-478 STVTGADGTERPSV
+478 SKVTGADGIERPAV
-492 QIGSAQASDKTDV
+492 QIGSAAASDRTDV
-505 VYLEKGSVIRDKVTL
+505 VYLEKGGVIRDKVTL
-520 NVTDVNGDGK
+520 GVSDVNGDGK
-530 VDTQDWLHTKDG
+530 TDTADWLHTKDG
-542 QGEGKETEDNQITL
+542 QGEGRETEANQITIR
-556 TVNGTIYGGMTR
+556 VNGTLYGGMTR

-588 QAVKLATATFTTNKA
+588 QAVKLATTTFTTNKA
-603 GDYLI
+603 GDYLL
-608 SSSDEDKPVAQ
+608 SNRKGEKPAGV
-619 WKAEDGVD
+619 WKAENGID
-627 LTNLPSGYATFVF
+627 LTNPPSGYATFVY
-640 DIANKDQDTESQT
+640 DIANRDQDTKNQT
-653 GIKPSKDYPFAKD
+653 GIEPSRDYPFAKD
-666 VHEAPFTADETVMIR
+666 VHEAPFTADETVMFR

-696 AGETTIDKLVV
+696 AGETTVDKLVV

-721 TNVTEGETA
+721 TNVTEGETP
-730 KSTPL
+730 KGTPL

-750 SSAIEE
+750 SAAIEE

-765 KVHEAD
+765 KVHETD

-781 TTDSFTLTD
+781 TTDSFTLTES
-790 TGTYAWHWV
+790 GTYAWHWV

-818 RQLTHGRVQHA
+818 RQLTHGKVQHA

-837 RVQGKKPD
+837 RVRKPET
-845 VPKCEV
+845 PKCEV
-851 STKSQGEVAFENDK
+851 STKSQGEVTFENGK

-871 LLLKNCE
+871 LLLKNCSD
-878 QAAKAEFELWKQANG
+878 AAKAEFELWRQADG

-903 TGKVDAVDGAH
+903 TGKVDAKDGIH

-927 WREKVYDKSGKLISY
+927 WREKVYDQTGKLISY
-942 GDARKSNETVL
+942 GDARKPNETVL

>member
-24 SAAAAT
+24 SAAVAT
-30 LVAGMLV
+30 LAAGLLV
-37 AGTANAASMRD
+37 AGTADAATMRD
-48 PFERTIQN
+48 PFERSIQN
-56 SNPGLWTNLGT
+56 GNPGLWTNVGT
-67 ITFSNGN
+67 ITFSNGK
-74 KYENM
+74 KYENIA
-79 EQSLG
+79 QSLG

-90 GRNTYCIQ
+90 GKNTYCIE
-98 ADVLY
+98 ADTLY
-103 TDTPEGP
+103 TGTTGDWGD
-110 WSEWTDENSRPDAQ
+110 WTDERTKPDAQ
-124 RLAWLTDKYNGNKDD
+124 RLAWLADRYNGDRDD

-147 LIHRELDPI
+147 LIHQKLDPM
-156 GPEYLQNVQRL
+156 GNEYLSGLRQL
-167 GWKDGTSWATYE
+167 GWADEPSWDAYT
-179 AKMNELWNEAVA
+179 AKMNSLWTEAV
-191 NTPENLDMTYKYT
+191 NGTPKDLDMQYRYT
-204 TGERK
+204 TGKRK
-209 GSVTPSITNGNGAE
+209 GLVTPSIMNGNGVE

-228 YTVTLNGPAVFDQT
+228 YTVTLKGPAVFDQT
-242 KTSTISGTTTNE
+242 GTNTISGTTTNE
-254 AIHLPWTATGNGKVT
+254 AIHLSWTATGNGKVT
-269 STVQH
+269 SIVQH
-274 KIPKAIRLD
+274 KIPKATRLE

-302 QFDVLNNFKPTI
+302 QFEVLNNFKPTI
-314 ESNQTDHRIEY
+314 QSDQSDHRIEY

-338 PTGGDWIEGATIKS
+338 PTGGDWIQGATIKS

-380 VTGDKDGATNHVDAT
+380 VAGDRDGATSHVDAS
-395 SITMDPD
+395 SIAMDPG
-402 FVKAHKGATPS
+402 FVKAHPGATPS
-413 NLPDTGWYTW
+413 SLPATGWYTW
-423 VWQIT
+423 VWEIT
-428 PDMQDANMKQYLS
+428 PGMQDANMRQYLS
-441 TDYDWSDNVLEAEST
+441 PDYDWSDNVLEAET
-456 QHMRNMQPTIKSSVS
+456 TLHVRGMQPTITSSVS
-471 DAYKNDQ
+471 AAYRTDQ
-478 STVTGADGTERPSV
+478 SKVTGADGIERPAV
-492 QIGSAQASDKTDV
+492 QIGSAAASDRTDV
-505 VYLEKGSVIRDKVTL
+505 VYLEKGGVIRDKVTL
-520 NVTDVNGDGK
+520 GVSDVNGDGK
-530 VDTQDWLHTKDG
+530 TDTADWLHTKDG
-542 QGEGKETEDNQITL
+542 QGEGRETEANQITIR
-556 TVNGTIYGGMTR
+556 VNGTLYGGMTR

-588 QAVKLATATFTTNKA
+588 QAVKLATTTFTTNKA
-603 GDYLI
+603 GDYLL
-608 SSSDEDKPVAQ
+608 SSRKGEKPAGV
-619 WKAEDGVD
+619 WKAENGID
-627 LTNLPSGYATFVF
+627 LTNPPSGYATFVY
-640 DIANKDQDTESQT
+640 DIANRDQDTKNQT
-653 GIKPSKDYPFAKD
+653 GIEPSRDYPFAKD
-666 VHEAPFTADETVMIR
+666 VHEAPFTADETVMFR

-696 AGETTIDKLVV
+696 AGETTVDKLVV

-721 TNVTEGETA
+721 TNVTEGETP
-730 KSTPL
+730 KGTPL
-735 SLDFHGVLYK
+735 SLDFYGVLYK

-750 SSAIEE
+750 SAAIEE

-765 KVHEAD
+765 KVHETD

-781 TTDSFTLTD
+781 TTDSFTLTES
-790 TGTYAWHWV
+790 GTYAWHWV

-818 RQLTHGRVQHA
+818 RQLTHGKVQHA

-837 RVQGKKPD
+837 RVRKPET
-845 VPKCEV
+845 PKCEV
-851 STKSQGEVAFENDK
+851 STKSQGEVTFENGK

-871 LLLKNCE
+871 LLLKNCSD
-878 QAAKAEFELWKQANG
+878 AAKAEFELWRQADG

-903 TGKVDAVDGAH
+903 TGKVDAKDGIH

-927 WREKVYDKSGKLISY
+927 WREKVYDQTGKLISY
-942 GDARKSNETVL
+942 GDARKPNETVL

>member
-24 SAAAAT
+24 SAAVAT
-30 LVAGMLV
+30 LAAGLLV
-37 AGTANAASMRD
+37 AGTADAATMRD
-48 PFERTIQN
+48 PFERSIQN
-56 SNPGLWTNLGT
+56 GNPGLWTNVGT
-67 ITFSNGN
+67 ITFSN
-74 KYENM
+74 KKEHKNM
-79 EQSLG
+79 AQSLG
-84 VVDRVN
+84 VVDRVD
-90 GRNTYCIQ
+90 GKNTYCIE
-98 ADVLY
+98 ADTLY
-103 TDTPEGP
+103 TGTTGD
-110 WSEWTDENSRPDAQ
+110 WVDWTDERTKPDAQ
-124 RLAWLTDKYNGNKDD
+124 RLAWLADRYNGDRDD

-147 LIHRELDPI
+147 LIHQKLDPM
-156 GPEYLQNVQRL
+156 GNEYLSGLRQL
-167 GWKDGTSWATYE
+167 GWADELSWDAYT
-179 AKMNELWNEAVA
+179 AKMNSLWTEAV
-191 NTPENLDMTYKYT
+191 NGTPKDLDMQYRYT
-204 TGERK
+204 TGKRK
-209 GSVTPSITNGNGAE
+209 GLVTPSIMNGNGVE

-228 YTVTLNGPAVFDQT
+228 YTVTLDGPAVFDQT
-242 KTSTISGTTTNE
+242 GTNTISGTTTNE
-254 AIHLPWTATGNGKVT
+254 AIHLSWTATGNGKVT
-269 STVQH
+269 SIVQH
-274 KIPKAIRLD
+274 KIPKATRLE

-302 QFDVLNNFKPTI
+302 QFEVLNNFKPTI
-314 ESNQTDHRIEY
+314 QSDQSDHRIEY

-338 PTGGDWIEGATIKS
+338 PTGGDWIQGATIKS

-380 VTGDKDGATNHVDAT
+380 VAGDRDGATSHVDAS
-395 SITMDPD
+395 SIAMDPG
-402 FVKAHKGATPS
+402 FVKAHPGATPS
-413 NLPDTGWYTW
+413 SLPATGWYTW
-423 VWQIT
+423 VWEIT
-428 PDMQDANMKQYLS
+428 PGMQDANMRQYLS
-441 TDYDWSDNVLEAEST
+441 PDYDWSDNVLEAET
-456 QHMRNMQPTIKSSVS
+456 TLHVRGMQPTITSSVS
-471 DAYKNDQ
+471 AAYRTDQ
-478 STVTGADGTERPSV
+478 SKVTGADGIERPAV
-492 QIGSAQASDKTDV
+492 QIGSAAASDRTDV
-505 VYLEKGSVIRDKVTL
+505 VYLEKGGVIRDKVTL
-520 NVTDVNGDGK
+520 GVSDVNGDGK
-530 VDTQDWLHTKDG
+530 TDTADWLHTKDG
-542 QGEGKETEDNQITL
+542 QGEGRETEANQITIR
-556 TVNGTIYGGMTR
+556 VNGTLYGGMTR

-588 QAVKLATATFTTNKA
+588 QAVKLATTTFTTNKA
-603 GDYLI
+603 GDYLL
-608 SSSDEDKPVAQ
+608 SSRKGEKPAGV
-619 WKAEDGVD
+619 WKAENGID
-627 LTNLPSGYATFVF
+627 LTNPPSGYATFVY
-640 DIANKDQDTESQT
+640 DIANRDQDTKNQT
-653 GIKPSKDYPFAKD
+653 GIEPSRDYPFAKD
-666 VHEAPFTADETVMIR
+666 VHEAPFTADETVMFR

-696 AGETTIDKLVV
+696 AGETTVDKLVV

-721 TNVTEGETA
+721 TNVTEGETP
-730 KSTPL
+730 KGTPL

-750 SSAIEE
+750 SAAIEE

-765 KVHEAD
+765 KVHETD

-781 TTDSFTLTD
+781 TTDSFTLTES
-790 TGTYAWHWV
+790 GTYAWHWV

-818 RQLTHGRVQHA
+818 RQLTHGKVQHA

-837 RVQGKKPD
+837 RVRKPET
-845 VPKCEV
+845 PKCEV
-851 STKSQGEVAFENDK
+851 STKSQGEVTFENGK

-871 LLLKNCE
+871 LLLKNCSD
-878 QAAKAEFELWKQANG
+878 AAKAEFELWRQADG

-903 TGKVDAVDGAH
+903 TGKVDAKDGIH

-927 WREKVYDKSGKLISY
+927 WREKVYDQTGKLISY
-942 GDARKSNETVL
+942 GDARKPNETVL

>member
-24 SAAAAT
+24 SAAVAT
-30 LVAGMLV
+30 LAAGLLV
-37 AGTANAASMRD
+37 AGTADAATMRD
-48 PFERTIQN
+48 PFERSIQN
-56 SNPGLWTNLGT
+56 GNPGLWTNVGT
-67 ITFSNGN
+67 ITFSNGK
-74 KYENM
+74 KYENTA
-79 EQSLG
+79 QSLG

-90 GRNTYCIQ
+90 GKNTYCIE
-98 ADVLY
+98 ADTLY
-103 TDTPEGP
+103 TGTTGDWGD
-110 WSEWTDENSRPDAQ
+110 WTDERTKPDAQ
-124 RLAWLTDKYNGNKDD
+124 RLAWLADRYNGDRDD

-147 LIHRELDPI
+147 LIHQKLDPM
-156 GPEYLQNVQRL
+156 GNEYLSGLRQL
-167 GWKDGTSWATYE
+167 GWADEPSWDAYT
-179 AKMNELWNEAVA
+179 AKMNSLWTEAV
-191 NTPENLDMTYKYT
+191 NGTPKDLDMQYRYT
-204 TGERK
+204 TGKRK
-209 GSVTPSITNGNGAE
+209 GLVTPSIMNGNGVE

-228 YTVTLNGPAVFDQT
+228 YTVTLKGPAVFDQT
-242 KTSTISGTTTNE
+242 GTNTISGTTTNE
-254 AIHLPWTATGNGKVT
+254 AIHLSWTATGNGKVT
-269 STVQH
+269 SIVQH
-274 KIPKAIRLD
+274 KIPKATRLE

-302 QFDVLNNFKPTI
+302 QFEVLNNFKPTI
-314 ESNQTDHRIEY
+314 QSDQSDHRIEY

-338 PTGGDWIEGATIKS
+338 PTGGDWIQGATIKS

-380 VTGDKDGATNHVDAT
+380 VAGDRDGATSHVDAS
-395 SITMDPD
+395 SIAMDPG
-402 FVKAHKGATPS
+402 FVKAHPGATPS
-413 NLPDTGWYTW
+413 SLPATGWYTW
-423 VWQIT
+423 VWEIT
-428 PDMQDANMKQYLS
+428 PGMQDANMRQYLS
-441 TDYDWSDNVLEAEST
+441 PDYDWSDNVLEAET
-456 QHMRNMQPTIKSSVS
+456 TLHVRGMQPTITSSVS
-471 DAYKNDQ
+471 AAYRTDQ
-478 STVTGADGTERPSV
+478 SKVTGADGIERPAV
-492 QIGSAQASDKTDV
+492 QIGSAAASDRTGV
-505 VYLEKGSVIRDKVTL
+505 VYLEKGGVIRDKVTL
-520 NVTDVNGDGK
+520 GVSDVNGDGK
-530 VDTQDWLHTKDG
+530 TDTADWLHTKDG
-542 QGEGKETEDNQITL
+542 QGEGRETEANQITIR
-556 TVNGTIYGGMTR
+556 VNGTLYGGMTR

-588 QAVKLATATFTTNKA
+588 QAVKLATTTFTTNKA
-603 GDYLI
+603 GDYLL
-608 SSSDEDKPVAQ
+608 SSRKGEKPAGV
-619 WKAEDGVD
+619 WKAENGID
-627 LTNLPSGYATFVF
+627 LTNPPSGYATFVY
-640 DIANKDQDTESQT
+640 DIANRDQDTKNQT
-653 GIKPSKDYPFAKD
+653 GIEPSRDYPFAKD
-666 VHEAPFTADETVMIR
+666 VHEAPFTADETVMFR

-696 AGETTIDKLVV
+696 AGETTVDKLVV

-721 TNVTEGETA
+721 TNVTEGETP
-730 KSTPL
+730 KGTPL

-750 SSAIEE
+750 SAAIEE

-765 KVHEAD
+765 KVHETD

-781 TTDSFTLTD
+781 TTDSFTLTES
-790 TGTYAWHWV
+790 GTYAWHWV

-818 RQLTHGRVQHA
+818 RQLTHGKVQHA

-837 RVQGKKPD
+837 RVRKPET
-845 VPKCEV
+845 PKCEV
-851 STKSQGEVAFENDK
+851 STKSQGEVTFENGK

-871 LLLKNCE
+871 LLLKNCSD
-878 QAAKAEFELWKQANG
+878 AAKAEFELWRQADG

-903 TGKVDAVDGAH
+903 TGKVDAKDGIH

-927 WREKVYDKSGKLISY
+927 WREKVYDQTGKLISY
-942 GDARKSNETVL
+942 GDARKPNETVL

>member
-1 MGRNNNPTRGSTI
+1 MGRNSNPTRGSTI

-24 SAAAAT
+24 SAAVAT
-30 LVAGMLV
+30 LAAGMLV
-37 AGTANAASMRD
+37 AGTANAAVMPD
-48 PFERTIQN
+48 PGERSIQN
-56 SNPGLWTNLGT
+56 GNPGLWTNVGT
-67 ITFSNGN
+67 ITFSNGK

-79 EQSLG
+79 AQSLG

-90 GRNTYCIQ
+90 GKNAYCIQ
-98 ADVLY
+98 ADTLY
-103 TDTPEGP
+103 TGTSGTWGD
-110 WSEWTDENSRPDAQ
+110 WTDERTKPDAQ
-124 RLAWLTDKYNGNKDD
+124 KLAWLTDRHNGDRDD

-147 LIHRELDPI
+147 LIHQKLDPM
-156 GPEYLQNVQRL
+156 GNEYLNGLRQL
-167 GWKDGTSWATYE
+167 GWADGPSWDAYT
-179 AKMNELWNEAVA
+179 AKMNSLWTEAV
-191 NTPENLDMTYKYT
+191 NGTPTDLDMQYRYT
-204 TGERK
+204 TGKRK
-209 GSVTPSITNGNGAE
+209 GLVTPSIMNGNGVE

-228 YTVTLNGPAVFDQT
+228 YTVTLKGPAVFDQT
-242 KTSTISGTTTNE
+242 GTNTISGTTTNE
-254 AIHLPWTATGNGKVT
+254 AIHLSWTATGNGKVT
-269 STVQH
+269 SIVQH
-274 KIPKAIRLD
+274 KIPKATRLE

-302 QFDVLNNFKPTI
+302 QFEVLNNFKPTI
-314 ESNQTDHRIEY
+314 QSDQSDHRIEY

-338 PTGGDWIEGATIKS
+338 PTGGDWIQGATIKS

-358 FAKKPVEG
+358 FANKPVEG
-366 RTTVKDGVKAATAT
+366 RTTVRDGVKAATAT
-380 VTGDKDGATNHVDAT
+380 AAGDRDGATSHVDAS
-395 SITMDPD
+395 SITMDPG
-402 FVKAHKGATPS
+402 FVKAHPGATPS
-413 NLPDTGWYTW
+413 SLPATGWYTW

-428 PDMQDANMKQYLS
+428 PGMQDANMRQYLPA
-441 TDYDWSDNVLEAEST
+441 DYDWSDNVLEAETTLHVRS
-456 QHMRNMQPTIKSSVS
+456 MQPTITSSVS
-471 DAYKNDQ
+471 AAYKTDQ
-478 STVTGADGTERPSV
+478 SKVTGADGVERPAV
-492 QIGSAQASDKTDV
+492 QIGSAAASDRTDV
-505 VYLEKGSVIRDKVTL
+505 VYLEKGGVIRDKVTL
-520 NVTDVNGDGK
+520 GVSDVNGDGK
-530 VDTQDWLHTKDG
+530 TDTADWLHTKDG
-542 QGEGKETEDNQITL
+542 QGEGRETEANQITIR
-556 TVNGTIYGGMTR
+556 VNGTLYGGMTR

-603 GDYLI
+603 GDYLL
-608 SSSDEDKPVAQ
+608 SSRKGEKPAGV
-619 WKAEDGVD
+619 WKAENGID
-627 LTNLPSGYATFVF
+627 LTNPPSGYATFVY

-653 GIKPSKDYPFAKD
+653 GIKPSDDYPFAKD
-666 VHEAPFTADETVMIR
+666 VHEAPFTADETVMFR

-696 AGETTIDKLVV
+696 AGETTVDKLVV

-721 TNVTEGETA
+721 TNVTEGETP

-750 SSAIEE
+750 SAAIEE

-765 KVHEAD
+765 KVHETD

-781 TTDSFTLTD
+781 TTDSFTLTES
-790 TGTYAWHWV
+790 GTYAWHWV

-818 RQLTHGRVQHA
+818 RQLTHGKVQHA

-837 RVQGKKPD
+837 RVLKPET
-845 VPKCEV
+845 PKCEV
-851 STKSQGEVAFENDK
+851 STKSQGEVTFENGK

-871 LLLKNCE
+871 LLLKNCSD
-878 QAAKAEFELWKQANG
+878 AAKAEFELWKQSNG

-903 TGKVDAVDGAH
+903 TGKVDAKDGIH

-927 WREKVYDKSGKLISY
+927 WREKVYDQTGKLISY
-942 GDARKSNETVL
+942 GDARKPNETVL

>member
-1 MGRNNNPTRGSTI
+1 MGRNSNPTRGSTI

-24 SAAAAT
+24 SAAVAT
-30 LVAGMLV
+30 LAAGMLV
-37 AGTANAASMRD
+37 AGTANAAVMRD
-48 PFERTIQN
+48 PGERSIQN
-56 SNPGLWTNLGT
+56 GNPGLWTNVGT
-67 ITFSNGN
+67 ITFSNGK

-79 EQSLG
+79 AQSLG

-90 GRNTYCIQ
+90 GKNAYCIQ
-98 ADVLY
+98 ADTLY
-103 TDTPEGP
+103 TGTSGTWGD
-110 WSEWTDENSRPDAQ
+110 WTDESTKPDAQ
-124 RLAWLTDKYNGNKDD
+124 KLAWLTDRHNGDRDD

-147 LIHRELDPI
+147 LIHQKLDPM
-156 GPEYLQNVQRL
+156 GNEYLDGLRQL
-167 GWKDGTSWATYE
+167 GWADGPSWDAYT
-179 AKMNELWNEAVA
+179 AKMNSLWTEAV
-191 NTPENLDMTYKYT
+191 NGTPTDLDMQYRYT
-204 TGERK
+204 TGKRK
-209 GSVTPSITNGNGAE
+209 GLVTPSIMNGNGVE

-228 YTVTLNGPAVFDQT
+228 YTVTLKGPAVFDQT
-242 KTSTISGTTTNE
+242 GTNTISGITTNE
-254 AIHLPWTATGNGKVT
+254 AIHLSWTATGNGKVT
-269 STVQH
+269 SIVQH
-274 KIPKAIRLD
+274 KIPKATRLE

-302 QFDVLNNFKPTI
+302 QFEVLNNFKPTI
-314 ESNQTDHRIEY
+314 RSDQSDHRIEY

-338 PTGGDWIEGATIKS
+338 PTGGDWIQGATIKS

-358 FAKKPVEG
+358 FANKPVEG
-366 RTTVKDGVKAATAT
+366 RTTVRDGVKAATAT
-380 VTGDKDGATNHVDAT
+380 AAGDRDGATSHVDAS
-395 SITMDPD
+395 SITMDPG
-402 FVKAHKGATPS
+402 FVKAHPGATPS
-413 NLPDTGWYTW
+413 SLPATGWYTW

-428 PDMQDANMKQYLS
+428 PGMQDANMRQYLPA
-441 TDYDWSDNVLEAEST
+441 DYDWSDNVLEAETTLHVRS
-456 QHMRNMQPTIKSSVS
+456 MQPTITSSVS
-471 DAYKNDQ
+471 AAYKTDQ
-478 STVTGADGTERPSV
+478 SKVTGADGVERPAV
-492 QIGSAQASDKTDV
+492 QIGSAAASDRTDV
-505 VYLEKGSVIRDKVTL
+505 VYLEKGGVIRDKVTL
-520 NVTDVNGDGK
+520 GVSDVNGDGK
-530 VDTQDWLHTKDG
+530 TDTADWLHTKDG
-542 QGEGKETEDNQITL
+542 QGEGRETEANQITIR
-556 TVNGTIYGGMTR
+556 VNGTLYGGMTR

-603 GDYLI
+603 GDYLL
-608 SSSDEDKPVAQ
+608 SSRKGEKPAGV
-619 WKAEDGVD
+619 WKAENGID
-627 LTNLPSGYATFVF
+627 LTNLPSGYATFVY

-653 GIKPSKDYPFAKD
+653 GIKPSDDYPFAKD
-666 VHEAPFTADETVMIR
+666 VHEAPFTADETVMFR

-696 AGETTIDKLVV
+696 AGETTVDKLVV

-721 TNVTEGETA
+721 TNVTEGENP

-750 SSAIEE
+750 SAAIEE

-765 KVHEAD
+765 KVHETD

-781 TTDSFTLTD
+781 TTDSFTLTES
-790 TGTYAWHWV
+790 GTYAWHWV

-818 RQLTHGRVQHA
+818 RQLTHGKVQHA

-837 RVQGKKPD
+837 RVRKPET
-845 VPKCEV
+845 PKCEV
-851 STKSQGEVAFENDK
+851 STKSQGEVTFENGK

-871 LLLKNCE
+871 LLLKNCSD
-878 QAAKAEFELWKQANG
+878 AAKAEFELWKQSNG

-903 TGKVDAVDGAH
+903 TGKVDAKDGIH

-927 WREKVYDKSGKLISY
+927 WREKVYDQTGKLISY
-942 GDARKSNETVL
+942 GDARKPNETVL

>member
-14 RHVVRTIAAA
+14 RHVVRTLAAA
-24 SAAAAT
+24 GAALASLA
-30 LVAGMLV
+30 AGMLV
-37 AGTANAASMRD
+37 AGTADAATMRD
-48 PFERTIQN
+48 PFERSIQN
-56 SNPGLWTNLGT
+56 GNPGLWTNVGT
-67 ITFSNGN
+67 ITFSNGK
-74 KYENM
+74 KYENTA
-79 EQSLG
+79 QSLG

-90 GRNTYCIQ
+90 GKNTYCIE
-98 ADVLY
+98 ADTLY
-103 TDTPEGP
+103 TGTTGDWGD
-110 WSEWTDENSRPDAQ
+110 WTDERTKPDAQ
-124 RLAWLTDKYNGNKDD
+124 RLAWLTDRHNGDRDD

-147 LIHRELDPI
+147 LIHQKLDPM
-156 GPEYLQNVQRL
+156 GNEYLNGIRQL
-167 GWKDGTSWATYE
+167 GWADGPSWDAYT
-179 AKMNELWNEAVA
+179 AKMNSLWTEAV
-191 NTPENLDMTYKYT
+191 NGTPTDLDMQYQYT
-204 TGERK
+204 IGQRK
-209 GSVTPSITNGNGAE
+209 GLVTPSIMNGNGQYVS
-223 IAGIQ
+223 GLQ
-228 YTVTLNGPAVFDQT
+228 YTVTLNGPAVFDQNN
-242 KTSTISGTTTNE
+242 STAITGTTTNKKQDI
-254 AIHLPWTATGNGKVT
+254 AWTATGNGKVT
-269 STVQH
+269 YKLTYKNPQ
-274 KIPKAIRLD
+274 AIRLN
-283 SPNQNLMGPTD
+283 SPNQDLMAPTD
-294 PQTVSKNI
+294 PQIVSKNI
-302 QFDVLNNFKPTI
+302 QFEVRNNFKPTI

-338 PTGGDWIEGATIKS
+338 PTGGDWIQGATIKS
-352 TGTLYY
+352 TGTLYH
-358 FAKKPVEG
+358 FANKPVEG
-366 RTTVKDGVKAATAT
+366 RTTVRDGVKAATAT
-380 VTGDKDGATNHVDAT
+380 AAGDRDGATSHVDAS
-395 SITMDPD
+395 SITMDPG
-402 FVKAHKGATPS
+402 FVKAHPGATPS
-413 NLPDTGWYTW
+413 SLPATGWYTW
-423 VWQIT
+423 VWEIT
-428 PDMQDANMKQYLS
+428 PGMQDANMRQYLPA
-441 TDYDWSDNVLEAEST
+441 DYDWSDNVLEAETTLHVRS
-456 QHMRNMQPTIKSSVS
+456 MQPTITSSVS
-471 DAYKNDQ
+471 AVYKTDQ
-478 STVTGADGTERPSV
+478 SKVTGADGIERPAV
-492 QIGSAQASDKTDV
+492 QIGSAAASDRTDV
-505 VYLEKGSVIRDKVTL
+505 VYLEKGGVIRDKVTL
-520 NVTDVNGDGK
+520 GVSDVNGDGK
-530 VDTQDWLHTKDG
+530 TDTADWLHTKDG
-542 QGEGKETEDNQITL
+542 QGEGRETEANQITIR
-556 TVNGTIYGGMTR
+556 VNGTLYGGMTR

-608 SSSDEDKPVAQ
+608 SSRKGEKPAGV
-619 WKAEDGVD
+619 WKAENGID
-627 LTNLPSGYATFVF
+627 LTNPPSGYATFVY
-640 DIANKDQDTESQT
+640 DIANKDQDTKNQT
-653 GIKPSKDYPFAKD
+653 GIKPSDDYPFAKD
-666 VHEAPFTADETVMIR
+666 VHEAPFTADETVMFR

-696 AGETTIDKLVV
+696 AGETTVDKLVV

-721 TNVTEGETA
+721 TNVTEGETP

-750 SSAIEE
+750 SAAIEE

-765 KVHEAD
+765 KVHETD

-781 TTDSFTLTD
+781 TTDSFTLTES
-790 TGTYAWHWV
+790 GTYAWHWV

-818 RQLTHGRVQHA
+818 RQLTHGKVQHA

-837 RVQGKKPD
+837 RVRKPET
-845 VPKCEV
+845 PKCEV
-851 STKSQGEVAFENDK
+851 STKSQGEVTFENGK

-871 LLLKNCE
+871 LLLKNCSD
-878 QAAKAEFELWKQANG
+878 AAKAEFELWKQSNG

-903 TGKVDAVDGAH
+903 TGKVDAKDGAH

-927 WREKVYDKSGKLISY
+927 WREKVYDQTGKLISY

>member
-14 RHVVRTIAAA
+14 RHVVRTIAAGV
-24 SAAAAT
+24 AAAAT
-30 LVAGMLV
+30 LAAGMLV
-37 AGTANAASMRD
+37 AGTADAADMRD
-48 PFERTIQN
+48 PFERSIQN
-56 SNPGLWTNLGT
+56 GNPGLWANLGT
-67 ITFSNGN
+67 ITFSNGH
-74 KYENM
+74 KYEDT

-84 VVDRVN
+84 VVDKVN
-90 GRNTYCIQ
+90 GRNVYCIQ
-98 ADVLY
+98 ADTLY
-103 TDTPEGP
+103 TGTAGT
-110 WSEWTDENSRPDAQ
+110 WGEWTDAKTKPDAQ
-124 RLAWLTDKYNGNKDD
+124 RLAWLTDKYNGNTDD

-147 LIHRELDPI
+147 LIHQKLDPM
-156 GPEYLQNVQRL
+156 GNEYLSGIHQL
-167 GWKDGTSWATYE
+167 GWKDGTSWDTYT
-179 AKMNELWNEAVA
+179 AKMNSLWTEAV
-191 NTPENLDMTYKYT
+191 NGTPTNLDMKYQYT
-204 TGERK
+204 IGQRK
-209 GSVTPSITNGNGAE
+209 GLVTPSIMNGNGQYVS
-223 IAGIQ
+223 GLQ
-228 YTVTLNGPAVFDQT
+228 YTVTLNGPAVFDQNN
-242 KTSTISGTTTNE
+242 STAITGTTTNKKQDI
-254 AIHLPWTATGNGKVT
+254 AWTATGNGKVT
-269 STVQH
+269 YKLTYKNPQ
-274 KIPKAIRLD
+274 AIRLN
-283 SPNQNLMGPTD
+283 SPNQDLMAPTD
-294 PQTVSKNI
+294 PQIVSKNI
-302 QFDVLNNFKPTI
+302 QFEVRNNFKPTI

-338 PTGGDWIEGATIKS
+338 PTGGDWIQGATIKS

-366 RTTVKDGVKAATAT
+366 RTTVRDGVKAATAT
-380 VTGDKDGATNHVDAT
+380 VSGDRDGATSHVDAS
-395 SITMDPD
+395 SITMDPG
-402 FVKAHKGATPS
+402 FVKAHPGAAPS
-413 NLPDTGWYTW
+413 SLPATGWYTW
-423 VWQIT
+423 VWEIT
-428 PDMQDANMKQYLS
+428 PGMQDANMRQYLPA
-441 TDYDWSDNVLEAEST
+441 DYDWSDNVLEAETTLHVRS
-456 QHMRNMQPTIKSSVS
+456 MQPTITSSVS
-471 DAYKNDQ
+471 AAYKTDQ
-478 STVTGADGTERPSV
+478 SKVTGADGIERPAV
-492 QIGSAQASDKTDV
+492 QIGSAAASDRTDV
-505 VYLEKGSVIRDKVTL
+505 VYLEKGGVIRDKVTL
-520 NVTDVNGDGK
+520 GVSDVNGDGK

-556 TVNGTIYGGMTR
+556 TVNGSIYGGMTR

-707 AKTNE
+707 VKTNE

-750 SSAIEE
+750 SAAIEQ

-804 TGDQNHNPLAALAW
+804 TGDQNHNPLTALAW
-818 RQLTHGRVQHA
+818 RQLTHGKVQHA

-851 STKSQGEVAFENDK
+851 STKSQGEVTMENGR

>member
-24 SAAAAT
+24 SAAVAT
-30 LVAGMLV
+30 LAAGLLV
-37 AGTANAASMRD
+37 AGTADAATMRD
-48 PFERTIQN
+48 PFERSIQN
-56 SNPGLWTNLGT
+56 GNPGLWSNVGT
-67 ITFSNGN
+67 ITFSNGK

-79 EQSLG
+79 AQSLG

-90 GRNTYCIQ
+90 SKNTYCIE
-98 ADVLY
+98 ADTLY
-103 TDTPEGP
+103 TGTTGDWGD
-110 WSEWTDENSRPDAQ
+110 WTDERTKPDAQ
-124 RLAWLTDKYNGNKDD
+124 RLAWLADRYNGDRDD

-147 LIHRELDPI
+147 LIHQKLDPM
-156 GPEYLQNVQRL
+156 GNEYLNGLRQL
-167 GWKDGTSWATYE
+167 GWADGPSWDAYT
-179 AKMNELWNEAVA
+179 AKMNSLWTEAV
-191 NTPENLDMTYKYT
+191 NGTPKDLDMQYRYT
-204 TGERK
+204 TGKRK
-209 GSVTPSITNGNGAE
+209 GLVTPSIMNGNGVE

-228 YTVTLNGPAVFDQT
+228 YTVTLKGPAVFDQT
-242 KTSTISGTTTNE
+242 GTNTISGTTTNE
-254 AIHLPWTATGNGKVT
+254 AIHLSWTATGNGKVT
-269 STVQH
+269 SIVQH
-274 KIPKAIRLD
+274 KIPKATRLE

-302 QFDVLNNFKPTI
+302 QFEVLNNFKPTI
-314 ESNQTDHRIEY
+314 QSDQSDHRIEY

-338 PTGGDWIEGATIKS
+338 PTGGDWIQGATIKS

-366 RTTVKDGVKAATAT
+366 RTTVRDGVKAATAT
-380 VTGDKDGATNHVDAT
+380 AAGDRDGATSHVDAS
-395 SITMDPD
+395 SIAMDPG
-402 FVKAHKGATPS
+402 FVKAHPGATPS
-413 NLPDTGWYTW
+413 SLPDTGWYTW

-441 TDYDWSDNVLEAEST
+441 PDYDWSDNVLEAETTLHVRS
-456 QHMRNMQPTIKSSVS
+456 MQPTITSSVS
-471 DAYKNDQ
+471 AVYKTDQ
-478 STVTGADGTERPSV
+478 SKVTGADGIERPAV
-492 QIGSAQASDKTDV
+492 QIGSAAASDRTDV
-505 VYLEKGSVIRDKVTL
+505 VYLEKGGVIRDKVTL
-520 NVTDVNGDGK
+520 GVSDVNGDGK
-530 VDTQDWLHTKDG
+530 TDTADWLHTKDG
-542 QGEGKETEDNQITL
+542 QGEGRETEANQITIR
-556 TVNGTIYGGMTR
+556 VNGTLYGGMTR

-608 SSSDEDKPVAQ
+608 SSSDEDKPVTQ

-653 GIKPSKDYPFAKD
+653 GIKPSDDYPFAKD
-666 VHEAPFTADETVMIR
+666 VHEAPFTADETVMFR

-721 TNVTEGETA
+721 TNVTEGETP

-750 SSAIEE
+750 SAAIEE

-765 KVHEAD
+765 KVHETD

-781 TTDSFTLTD
+781 TTDSFTLTES
-790 TGTYAWHWV
+790 GTYAWHWT

-804 TGDQNHNPLAALAW
+804 TGDQNHNPLTALAW
-818 RQLTHGRVQHA
+818 RQLTHGKVQHA

-837 RVQGKKPD
+837 RVRKPET
-845 VPKCEV
+845 PKCEV
-851 STKSQGEVAFENDK
+851 STKSQGEVTMENGR

-903 TGKVDAVDGAH
+903 TGKVDAKDGAH

-927 WREKVYDKSGKLISY
+927 WREKVYDQTGKLISY

>member
-1 MGRNNNPTRGSTI
+1 MGRNSNPTRGSTI

-24 SAAAAT
+24 SAAVAT
-30 LVAGMLV
+30 LAAGMLV
-37 AGTANAASMRD
+37 AGTANAAVMRD
-48 PFERTIQN
+48 PGERSIQN
-56 SNPGLWTNLGT
+56 GNPGLWTNVGT
-67 ITFSNGN
+67 ITFSNGK

-79 EQSLG
+79 AQSLG

-90 GRNTYCIQ
+90 GKNAYCIQ
-98 ADVLY
+98 ADTLY
-103 TDTPEGP
+103 TGTSGTWGD
-110 WSEWTDENSRPDAQ
+110 WTDERTKPDAQ
-124 RLAWLTDKYNGNKDD
+124 KLAWLTDRHNGDRDD

-147 LIHRELDPI
+147 LIHQKLDPM
-156 GPEYLQNVQRL
+156 GNEYLNGLRQL
-167 GWKDGTSWATYE
+167 GWADGPSWDTYT
-179 AKMNELWNEAVA
+179 AKMDSLWNEAVA
-191 NTPENLDMTYKYT
+191 NTPTDLDMQYRYT
-204 TGERK
+204 TGKRK
-209 GSVTPSITNGNGAE
+209 GLVTPSIMNGNGVE

-228 YTVTLNGPAVFDQT
+228 YTVTLKGPAVFDQT
-242 KTSTISGTTTNE
+242 GTNTISGTTTNE
-254 AIHLPWTATGNGKVT
+254 AIHLSWTATGNGKVT
-269 STVQH
+269 SIVQH
-274 KIPKAIRLD
+274 KIPKATRLE

-302 QFDVLNNFKPTI
+302 QFEVLNNFKPTI
-314 ESNQTDHRIEY
+314 QSDQSDHRIEY

-338 PTGGDWIEGATIKS
+338 PTGGDWIQGATIKS

-358 FAKKPVEG
+358 FANKPVEG
-366 RTTVKDGVKAATAT
+366 RTTVRDGVKAATAT
-380 VTGDKDGATNHVDAT
+380 AAGDRDGATSHVDAS
-395 SITMDPD
+395 SITMDPG
-402 FVKAHKGATPS
+402 FVKAHPGATPS
-413 NLPDTGWYTW
+413 SLPATGWYTW

-428 PDMQDANMKQYLS
+428 PGMQDANMRQYLPA
-441 TDYDWSDNVLEAEST
+441 DYDWFDNVLEAETTLHVRS
-456 QHMRNMQPTIKSSVS
+456 MQPTITSSVS
-471 DAYKNDQ
+471 AAYKTDQ
-478 STVTGADGTERPSV
+478 SKVTGADGVERPAV
-492 QIGSAQASDKTDV
+492 QIGSAAASDRTDV
-505 VYLEKGSVIRDKVTL
+505 VYLEKGGVIRDKVTL
-520 NVTDVNGDGK
+520 GVSDVNGDGK
-530 VDTQDWLHTKDG
+530 TDTADWLHTKDG
-542 QGEGKETEDNQITL
+542 QGEGRETEANQITIR
-556 TVNGTIYGGMTR
+556 VNGTLYGGMTR

-603 GDYLI
+603 GDYLL
-608 SSSDEDKPVAQ
+608 SSRKGEKPAGV
-619 WKAEDGVD
+619 WKAENGID
-627 LTNLPSGYATFVF
+627 LTNPPSGYATFVY

-653 GIKPSKDYPFAKD
+653 GIKPSDDYPFAKD

-681 LTPKLDS
+681 LTPKLGS

-696 AGETTIDKLVV
+696 AGETTVDKLVV

-721 TNVTEGETA
+721 TNVTEGEIPKA
-730 KSTPL
+730 TPL

-750 SSAIEE
+750 SAAIEE

-781 TTDSFTLTD
+781 TTDSFTLTES
-790 TGTYAWHWV
+790 GTYAWHWT

-818 RQLTHGRVQHA
+818 RQLTHGKVQHA

-851 STKSQGEVAFENDK
+851 STKSQGEVTFENGK

-871 LLLKNCE
+871 LLLKNCSD
-878 QAAKAEFELWKQANG
+878 AAKAEFELWKQSNG

-903 TGKVDAVDGAH
+903 TGKVDAKDGVH

-927 WREKVYDKSGKLISY
+927 WREKVYDQTGKLISY

-969 LWAGVLAGAGIALAL
+969 LWAGVLAGAGVALAL
-984 AGSRKRIRL
+984 AGSRRRIRL

>member
-24 SAAAAT
+24 SAAVAT
-30 LVAGMLV
+30 LAAGLLV
-37 AGTANAASMRD
+37 AGTANAATMRD
-48 PFERTIQN
+48 PFDRSIQN
-56 SNPGLWTNLGT
+56 GNPGLWTNVGT
-67 ITFSNGN
+67 ITFSNGK

-79 EQSLG
+79 AQSLG

-90 GRNTYCIQ
+90 GKNTYCIQ
-98 ADVLY
+98 ADTLY
-103 TDTPEGP
+103 TGTTGDWGD
-110 WSEWTDENSRPDAQ
+110 WTDEQTKPDAQ
-124 RLAWLTDKYNGNKDD
+124 RLAWLADRYNGDRGD

-147 LIHRELDPI
+147 LIHQKLDPM
-156 GPEYLQNVQRL
+156 GNEYLNGLRQL
-167 GWKDGTSWATYE
+167 GWADGPSWDAYT
-179 AKMNELWNEAVA
+179 AKMNSLWTEAV
-191 NTPENLDMTYKYT
+191 NGTPKDLDMQYRYT
-204 TGERK
+204 TGKRK
-209 GSVTPSITNGNGAE
+209 GLVTPSIMNGNGVE

-228 YTVTLNGPAVFDQT
+228 YTVTLKGPAVFDQT
-242 KTSTISGTTTNE
+242 GTNTISGTTTNE
-254 AIHLPWTATGNGKVT
+254 AIHLSWTATGNGKVT
-269 STVQH
+269 SIVQH
-274 KIPKAIRLD
+274 KIPKATRLE

-302 QFDVLNNFKPTI
+302 QFEVRNNFKPTI

-338 PTGGDWIEGATIKS
+338 PTGGDWIQGATIKS

-358 FAKKPVEG
+358 FANKPVEG
-366 RTTVKDGVKAATAT
+366 QTTVRDGVKAATAT
-380 VTGDKDGATNHVDAT
+380 AAGDRDGATNHVDAS
-395 SITMDPD
+395 SITMDPG
-402 FVKAHKGATPS
+402 FVKAHPGATPS
-413 NLPDTGWYTW
+413 SLPATGWYTW
-423 VWQIT
+423 VWEIT
-428 PDMQDANMKQYLS
+428 PGMQDANMRQYLPA
-441 TDYDWSDNVLEAEST
+441 DYDWSDNVLEAET
-456 QHMRNMQPTIKSSVS
+456 TLHVRNMQPTITSSVS
-471 DAYKNDQ
+471 AAYKTDQ
-478 STVTGADGTERPSV
+478 SKVTGADGVERPAV
-492 QIGSAQASDKTDV
+492 QIGSAAASDRTDV
-505 VYLEKGSVIRDKVTL
+505 VYLEKGGVIRDKVTL
-520 NVTDVNGDGK
+520 GVSDVNGDGK
-530 VDTQDWLHTKDG
+530 TDTADWLHTKDG
-542 QGEGKETEDNQITL
+542 QGEGRETEANQITIR
-556 TVNGTIYGGMTR
+556 VNGTLYGGMTR
-568 EQAEQAQKDTAAGK
+568 EQAEQAQKDAASGK

-608 SSSDEDKPVAQ
+608 SSRKGEKPAGV
-619 WKAEDGVD
+619 WKAENGID
-627 LTNLPSGYATFVF
+627 LTNLPSGYATFVY

-653 GIKPSKDYPFAKD
+653 GIKPSDDYPFAKD
-666 VHEAPFTADETVMIR
+666 VHEAPFTADETVMFR

-696 AGETTIDKLVV
+696 AGETTVDKLVV

-721 TNVTEGETA
+721 TNVTEGETP

-750 SSAIEE
+750 SAAIEQ
-756 TDTVPENAV
+756 TDTVPDNAV
-765 KVHEAD
+765 KVHETD

-781 TTDSFTLTD
+781 TTDSFTLTES
-790 TGTYAWHWV
+790 GTYAWHWT

-804 TGDQNHNPLAALAW
+804 TGDQNHNPLTALAW
-818 RQLTHGRVQHA
+818 RQLTHGKVQHA

-851 STKSQGEVAFENDK
+851 STKSQGEVTMENGR

-871 LLLKNCE
+871 LLLKNCSD
-878 QAAKAEFELWKQANG
+878 AAKAEFELWKQSNG

-903 TGKVDAVDGAH
+903 TGKVDAKDGVH

-927 WREKVYDKSGKLISY
+927 WREKVYDQTGKLISY

>member
-1 MGRNNNPTRGSTI
+1 MGSTHSD
-14 RHVVRTIAAA
+14 RHWARTLAAGV
-24 SAAAAT
+24 AAAAT
-30 LVAGMLV
+30 LAAGMLV
-37 AGTANAASMRD
+37 AGTADAADMRD
-48 PFERTIQN
+48 PFERSILN
-56 SNPGLWTNLGT
+56 GNPGLWVNMGT
-67 ITFSNGN
+67 ITFSNGH
-74 KYENM
+74 KYEGR
-79 EQSLG
+79 EQEVG
-84 VVDRVN
+84 VIDRVN
-90 GRNTYCIQ
+90 GRNAYCIQ

-103 TDTPEGP
+103 TGTAGT
-110 WSEWTDENSRPDAQ
+110 WGEWTDAKTKPDAQ
-124 RLAWLTDKYNGNKDD
+124 RLAWLADKYNNDRDD
-139 LTQAAIAG
+139 FTQAAIAG
-147 LIHRELDPI
+147 LIHQKLDPM
-156 GPEYLQNVQRL
+156 GNEYLSGIQRL
-167 GWKDGTSWATYE
+167 GWKDGTSWDTYT
-179 AKMNELWNEAVA
+179 AKMNSLWTEAVA
-191 NTPENLDMTYKYT
+191 NTPSNLDMRYQYT
-204 TGERK
+204 TGKRK
-209 GSVTPSITNGNGAE
+209 GTVGVGVSNGNGY
-223 IAGIQ
+223 ISGIPF
-228 YTVTLNGPAVFDQT
+228 TATLNGPAVFDQT
-242 KTSTISGTTTNE
+242 GKNTFSGTTTGSE
-254 AIHLPWTATGNGKVT
+254 QHLAWTATGNGKV
-269 STVQH
+269 SVIMQY
-274 KIPKAIRLD
+274 KGPKARKLN
-283 SPNQNLMGPTD
+283 SPNQNLMAPSD
-294 PQTVSKNI
+294 PETVSKNI
-302 QFDVLNNFKPTI
+302 QFEVLNNFKPTI
-314 ESNQTDHRIEY
+314 ESNQSDHRIEY

-380 VTGDKDGATNHVDAT
+380 VTGDRDGATNHVDAA
-395 SITMDPD
+395 SITMDPG
-402 FVKAHKGATPS
+402 FVKTHPGATPS
-413 NLPDTGWYTW
+413 SLPDTGWYTW

-456 QHMRNMQPTIKSSVS
+456 QHVRNMQPTIKSSVS

-520 NVTDVNGDGK
+520 GVADVNGDGK

-640 DIANKDQDTESQT
+640 DIANRDQDTESQT
-653 GIKPSKDYPFAKD
+653 GIEPSGDYPFAKD
-666 VHEAPFTADETVMIR
+666 VHEAPFTADETIMTR

-696 AGETTIDKLVV
+696 AGETTVDRLVV
-707 AKTNE
+707 AKTRE
-712 KDVWPTYPE
+712 KDVWPTYPQS
-721 TNVTEGETA
+721 NVTEGETA

-750 SSAIEE
+750 SAAIEQ

-771 IKDVTKFGTY
+771 IKDVTRFGTY
-781 TTDSFTLTD
+781 TTDSFTLTEP
-790 TGTYAWHWV
+790 GTYAWHWT

-818 RQLTHGRVQHA
+818 RQLTHGKVQHA

-837 RVQGKKPD
+837 RVRKPD
-845 VPKCEV
+845 TPRCEV
-851 STKSQGEVAFENDK
+851 STRSQGEVTMENGG

-871 LLLKNCE
+871 LLLRNCSD
-878 QAAKAEFELWKQANG
+878 AAKAEFELWKQANG

-903 TGKVDAVDGAH
+903 TGKIDAVDGVH

-927 WREKVYDKSGKLISY
+927 WREKVYDQTGGLVSY
-942 GDARKSNETVL
+942 GDARKPNETVT
-953 VKEKGLAS
+953 VREKPLAS
-961 TGVGTPML
+961 TGTGVLPAVAAGML
-969 LWAGVLAGAGIALAL
+969 LAGLGAAFALRNRRRA
-984 AGSRKRIRL
+984 

>member
-24 SAAAAT
+24 SAAVAT
-30 LVAGMLV
+30 LAAGLLV
-37 AGTANAASMRD
+37 AGTADAATMRD
-48 PFERTIQN
+48 PFERLIQN
-56 SNPGLWTNLGT
+56 GNPGLWTNVGT
-67 ITFSNGN
+67 ITFSNGK

-79 EQSLG
+79 AQSLG

-90 GRNTYCIQ
+90 GKNTYCIE
-98 ADVLY
+98 ADTLY
-103 TDTPEGP
+103 TGTTGDWGD
-110 WSEWTDENSRPDAQ
+110 WTDERTKPDAQ
-124 RLAWLTDKYNGNKDD
+124 RLAWLADRYNGDRDD

-147 LIHRELDPI
+147 LIHQKLDPM
-156 GPEYLQNVQRL
+156 GNEYLSGLRQL
-167 GWKDGTSWATYE
+167 GWADEPSWDAYT
-179 AKMNELWNEAVA
+179 AKMNSLWTEAV
-191 NTPENLDMTYKYT
+191 NGTPKDLDMQYRYT
-204 TGERK
+204 TGKRK
-209 GSVTPSITNGNGAE
+209 GLVTPSIMNGNGVE

-228 YTVTLNGPAVFDQT
+228 YTVTLKGPAVFDQT
-242 KTSTISGTTTNE
+242 GTNTISGTTTNE
-254 AIHLPWTATGNGKVT
+254 AIHLSWTATGNGKVT
-269 STVQH
+269 SIVQH
-274 KIPKAIRLD
+274 KIPKATRLE

-302 QFDVLNNFKPTI
+302 QFEVLNNFKPTI
-314 ESNQTDHRIEY
+314 QSDQSDHRIEY

-338 PTGGDWIEGATIKS
+338 PTGGDWIQGATIKS

-380 VTGDKDGATNHVDAT
+380 VAGDRDGATSHVDAS
-395 SITMDPD
+395 SIAMDPG
-402 FVKAHKGATPS
+402 FVKAHPGATPS
-413 NLPDTGWYTW
+413 SLPATGWYTW
-423 VWQIT
+423 VWEIT
-428 PDMQDANMKQYLS
+428 PGMQDANMRQYLS
-441 TDYDWSDNVLEAEST
+441 PDYDWSDNVLEAET
-456 QHMRNMQPTIKSSVS
+456 TLHVRGMQPTITSSVS
-471 DAYKNDQ
+471 AAYRTDQ
-478 STVTGADGTERPSV
+478 SKVTGADGIERPAV
-492 QIGSAQASDKTDV
+492 QIGSAAASDRTDV
-505 VYLEKGSVIRDKVTL
+505 VYLEKGGVIRDKVTL
-520 NVTDVNGDGK
+520 GVSDVNGDGK
-530 VDTQDWLHTKDG
+530 TDTADWLHTKDG
-542 QGEGKETEDNQITL
+542 QGEGRETEANQITIR
-556 TVNGTIYGGMTR
+556 VNGTLYGGMTR

-588 QAVKLATATFTTNKA
+588 QAVKLATTTFTTNKA
-603 GDYLI
+603 GDYLL
-608 SSSDEDKPVAQ
+608 SSRKGEKPAGV
-619 WKAEDGVD
+619 WKAENGID
-627 LTNLPSGYATFVF
+627 LTNPPSGYATFVY
-640 DIANKDQDTESQT
+640 DIANRDQDTKNQT
-653 GIKPSKDYPFAKD
+653 GIEPSRDYPFAKD
-666 VHEAPFTADETVMIR
+666 VHEAPFTADETVMFR

-696 AGETTIDKLVV
+696 AGETTVDKLVV

-721 TNVTEGETA
+721 TNVTEGETP
-730 KSTPL
+730 KGTPL

-750 SSAIEE
+750 SAAIEE

-765 KVHEAD
+765 KVHETD

-781 TTDSFTLTD
+781 TTDSFTLTES
-790 TGTYAWHWV
+790 GTYAWHWV

-818 RQLTHGRVQHA
+818 RQLTHGKVQHA

-837 RVQGKKPD
+837 RVRKPET
-845 VPKCEV
+845 PKCEV
-851 STKSQGEVAFENDK
+851 STKSQGEVTFENGK

-871 LLLKNCE
+871 LLLKNCSD
-878 QAAKAEFELWKQANG
+878 AAKAEFELWRQADG

-903 TGKVDAVDGAH
+903 TGKVDAKDGIH

-927 WREKVYDKSGKLISY
+927 WREKVYDQTGKLISY
-942 GDARKSNETVL
+942 GDARKPNETVL

>member
-1 MGRNNNPTRGSTI
+1 MGRNNNPTRGFTI

-24 SAAAAT
+24 SAAVAT
-30 LVAGMLV
+30 LAAGLLV
-37 AGTANAASMRD
+37 AGTADAATMRD
-48 PFERTIQN
+48 PFERSIQN
-56 SNPGLWTNLGT
+56 GNPGLWTNVGT
-67 ITFSNGN
+67 ITFSNGK

-79 EQSLG
+79 AQSLG

-90 GRNTYCIQ
+90 GKNTYCIE
-98 ADVLY
+98 ADTLY
-103 TDTPEGP
+103 TGTTGDWGD
-110 WSEWTDENSRPDAQ
+110 WTDERTKPDAQ
-124 RLAWLTDKYNGNKDD
+124 RLAWLADRYNGDRDD

-147 LIHRELDPI
+147 LIHQKLDPM
-156 GPEYLQNVQRL
+156 GNEYLSGLRQL
-167 GWKDGTSWATYE
+167 GWADEPSWDAYT
-179 AKMNELWNEAVA
+179 AKMNSLWTEAV
-191 NTPENLDMTYKYT
+191 NGTPKDLDMQYRYT
-204 TGERK
+204 TGKRK
-209 GSVTPSITNGNGAE
+209 GLITPSIMNGNGVE

-228 YTVTLNGPAVFDQT
+228 YTVTLKGPAVFDQT
-242 KTSTISGTTTNE
+242 GTNTISGTTTNE
-254 AIHLPWTATGNGKVT
+254 AIHLSWTATGNGKVT
-269 STVQH
+269 SIVQH
-274 KIPKAIRLD
+274 KIPKATRLE

-302 QFDVLNNFKPTI
+302 QFEVLNNFKPTI
-314 ESNQTDHRIEY
+314 QSDQSDHRIEY

-338 PTGGDWIEGATIKS
+338 PTGGDWIQGATIKS

-380 VTGDKDGATNHVDAT
+380 VAGDRDGATSHVDAS
-395 SITMDPD
+395 SIAMDPG
-402 FVKAHKGATPS
+402 FVKAHPGATPS
-413 NLPDTGWYTW
+413 SLPATGWYTW
-423 VWQIT
+423 VWEIT
-428 PDMQDANMKQYLS
+428 PGMQDANMRQYLS
-441 TDYDWSDNVLEAEST
+441 PDYDWSDNVLEAET
-456 QHMRNMQPTIKSSVS
+456 TLHVRGMQPTITSSVS
-471 DAYKNDQ
+471 AAYRTDQ
-478 STVTGADGTERPSV
+478 SKVTGADGIERPAV
-492 QIGSAQASDKTDV
+492 QIGSAAASDRTDV
-505 VYLEKGSVIRDKVTL
+505 VYLEKDGVIRDKVTL
-520 NVTDVNGDGK
+520 GVSDVNGDGK
-530 VDTQDWLHTKDG
+530 TDTADWLHTKDG
-542 QGEGKETEDNQITL
+542 QGEGRETEANQITIR
-556 TVNGTIYGGMTR
+556 VNGTLYGGMTR

-588 QAVKLATATFTTNKA
+588 QAVKLATTTFTTNKA
-603 GDYLI
+603 GDYLL
-608 SSSDEDKPVAQ
+608 SSRKGEKPAGV
-619 WKAEDGVD
+619 WKAENGID
-627 LTNLPSGYATFVF
+627 LTNPPSGYATFVY
-640 DIANKDQDTESQT
+640 DIANRDQDTKNQT
-653 GIKPSKDYPFAKD
+653 GIEPSRDYPFAKD
-666 VHEAPFTADETVMIR
+666 VHEAPFTADETVMFR

-696 AGETTIDKLVV
+696 AGETTVDKLVV

-721 TNVTEGETA
+721 TNVTEGETP
-730 KSTPL
+730 KGTPL

-750 SSAIEE
+750 SAAIEE

-765 KVHEAD
+765 KVHETD

-781 TTDSFTLTD
+781 TTDSFTLTES
-790 TGTYAWHWV
+790 GTYAWHWV

-818 RQLTHGRVQHA
+818 RQLTHGKVQHA

-837 RVQGKKPD
+837 RVRKPET
-845 VPKCEV
+845 PKCEV
-851 STKSQGEVAFENDK
+851 STKSQGEVTFENGK

-871 LLLKNCE
+871 LLLKNCSD
-878 QAAKAEFELWKQANG
+878 AAKAEFELWRQADG

-903 TGKVDAVDGAH
+903 TGKVDAKDGIH

-927 WREKVYDKSGKLISY
+927 WREKVYDQTGKLISY
-942 GDARKSNETVL
+942 GDARKPNETVL

>member
-14 RHVVRTIAAA
+14 RHVVRTIATAA
-24 SAAAAT
+24 LAAAT
-30 LVAGMLV
+30 LAAGLLV
-37 AGTANAASMRD
+37 AGTADAADMRD
-48 PFERTIQN
+48 PFERSIQN
-56 SNPGLWTNLGT
+56 GNPGLWTNLGT
-67 ITFSNGN
+67 ITFSNGAS
-74 KYENM
+74 YPDM

-90 GRNTYCIQ
+90 GKNVYCIQ
-98 ADVLY
+98 ADTLY
-103 TDTPEGP
+103 TGTMGTWGD
-110 WSEWTDENSRPDAQ
+110 WTDERTKPDAQ
-124 RLAWLTDKYNGNKDD
+124 KLAWLTNRYNNDRDD

-147 LIHRELDPI
+147 LVHRKLDPM
-156 GPEYLQNVQRL
+156 GVEYLNGIQRL
-167 GWKDGTSWATYE
+167 GWKEGTGWDTYA
-179 AKMNELWNEAVA
+179 AKMDSLWNEAVA
-191 NTPENLDMTYKYT
+191 NTPSNLDMQYRYT
-204 TGERK
+204 TGKRK
-209 GSVTPSITNGNGAE
+209 GLVTPSIMNGNGVE

-228 YTVTLNGPAVFDQT
+228 YTVTLKGPAVFDQT
-242 KTSTISGTTTNE
+242 GTNTISGTTTNE
-254 AIHLPWTATGNGKVT
+254 AIHLSWTATGNGKVT
-269 STVQH
+269 SIVQH
-274 KIPKAIRLD
+274 KIPKATRLE

-302 QFDVLNNFKPTI
+302 QFEVLNNFKPTI
-314 ESNQTDHRIEY
+314 RSDQSDHRIEY

-338 PTGGDWIEGATIKS
+338 PTGGDWIQGATIKS

-366 RTTVKDGVKAATAT
+366 RTTVRDGVKAATAT
-380 VTGDKDGATNHVDAT
+380 AAGDRDGATSHVDAA
-395 SITMDPD
+395 SITMDPG
-402 FVKAHKGATPS
+402 FVKAHPGATPS
-413 NLPDTGWYTW
+413 SLPATGWYTW
-423 VWQIT
+423 VWEIT
-428 PDMQDANMKQYLS
+428 PGMQDADMRQYLPA
-441 TDYDWSDNVLEAEST
+441 DYDWSDNVLEAETTLHVRS
-456 QHMRNMQPTIKSSVS
+456 MQPTITSSVS
-471 DAYKNDQ
+471 AAYKTDQ
-478 STVTGADGTERPSV
+478 SKVTGADGIERPAV
-492 QIGSAQASDKTDV
+492 QIGSAAASDRTDV

-520 NVTDVNGDGK
+520 GVTDVNGDGK

-556 TVNGTIYGGMTR
+556 TVNGAIYGGMTR

-653 GIKPSKDYPFAKD
+653 GIKPSDDYPFAKD
-666 VHEAPFTADETVMIR
+666 VHEAPFTADETVMFR

-696 AGETTIDKLVV
+696 AGETTVDKLVV

-721 TNVTEGETA
+721 TNVTEGEIPKA
-730 KSTPL
+730 TPL

-750 SSAIEE
+750 SAAIEE

-765 KVHEAD
+765 KVHETD

-781 TTDSFTLTD
+781 TTDSFTLTES
-790 TGTYAWHWV
+790 GTYAWHWT

-804 TGDQNHNPLAALAW
+804 TGDQNHNPLTALAW
-818 RQLTHGRVQHA
+818 RQLTHGKVQHA

-851 STKSQGEVAFENDK
+851 STKSQGEVTFENGR

-893 DQSGDVLITV
+893 DQSGDALITV

>member
-24 SAAAAT
+24 SAAVAT
-30 LVAGMLV
+30 LAAGLLV
-37 AGTANAASMRD
+37 AGTADAATMRD
-48 PFERTIQN
+48 PFERSIQN
-56 SNPGLWTNLGT
+56 GNPGLWTNVGT
-67 ITFSNGN
+67 ITFSNGK
-74 KYENM
+74 KYENIA
-79 EQSLG
+79 QSLG

-90 GRNTYCIQ
+90 GKNTYCIE
-98 ADVLY
+98 ADTLY
-103 TDTPEGP
+103 TGTTGDWGD
-110 WSEWTDENSRPDAQ
+110 WTDERTKPDAQ
-124 RLAWLTDKYNGNKDD
+124 RLAWLADRYNGDRDD

-147 LIHRELDPI
+147 LIHQKLDPM
-156 GPEYLQNVQRL
+156 GNEYLSGLRQL
-167 GWKDGTSWATYE
+167 GWADAPSWDAYT
-179 AKMNELWNEAVA
+179 AKMNSLWTEAV
-191 NTPENLDMTYKYT
+191 NGTPKDLDMQYRYT
-204 TGERK
+204 TGKRK
-209 GSVTPSITNGNGAE
+209 GLVTPSIMNGNGVE

-228 YTVTLNGPAVFDQT
+228 YTVTLKGPAVFDQT
-242 KTSTISGTTTNE
+242 GTNTISGTTTNE
-254 AIHLPWTATGNGKVT
+254 AIHLSWTATGNGKVT
-269 STVQH
+269 SIVQH
-274 KIPKAIRLD
+274 KIPKATRLE

-302 QFDVLNNFKPTI
+302 QFEVLNNFKPTI
-314 ESNQTDHRIEY
+314 QSDQSDHRIEY

-338 PTGGDWIEGATIKS
+338 PTGGDWIQGATIKS

-380 VTGDKDGATNHVDAT
+380 VAGDRDGATSHVDAS
-395 SITMDPD
+395 SIAMDPG
-402 FVKAHKGATPS
+402 FVKAHPGATPS
-413 NLPDTGWYTW
+413 SLPATGWYTW
-423 VWQIT
+423 VWEIT
-428 PDMQDANMKQYLS
+428 PGMQDANMRQYLS
-441 TDYDWSDNVLEAEST
+441 PDYDWSDNVLEAET
-456 QHMRNMQPTIKSSVS
+456 TLHVRGMQPTITSSVS
-471 DAYKNDQ
+471 AAYRTDQ
-478 STVTGADGTERPSV
+478 SKVTGADGIERPAV
-492 QIGSAQASDKTDV
+492 QIGSAAASDRTDV
-505 VYLEKGSVIRDKVTL
+505 VYLEKGGVIRDKVTL
-520 NVTDVNGDGK
+520 GVSDVNGDGK
-530 VDTQDWLHTKDG
+530 TDTADWLHTKDG
-542 QGEGKETEDNQITL
+542 QGEGRETEANQITIR
-556 TVNGTIYGGMTR
+556 VNGTLYGGMTR

-588 QAVKLATATFTTNKA
+588 QAVKLATTTFTTNKA
-603 GDYLI
+603 GDYLL
-608 SSSDEDKPVAQ
+608 SSRKGEKPAGV
-619 WKAEDGVD
+619 WKAENGID
-627 LTNLPSGYATFVF
+627 LTNPPSGYATFVY
-640 DIANKDQDTESQT
+640 DIANRDQDTKNQT
-653 GIKPSKDYPFAKD
+653 GIEPSRDYPFAKD
-666 VHEAPFTADETVMIR
+666 VHEAPFTADETVMFR

-696 AGETTIDKLVV
+696 AGETTVDKLVV

-721 TNVTEGETA
+721 TNVTEGETP
-730 KSTPL
+730 KGTPL

-750 SSAIEE
+750 SAAIEE

-765 KVHEAD
+765 KVHETD

-781 TTDSFTLTD
+781 TTDSFTLTES
-790 TGTYAWHWV
+790 GTYAWHWV

-818 RQLTHGRVQHA
+818 RQLTHGKVQHA

-837 RVQGKKPD
+837 RVRKPET
-845 VPKCEV
+845 PKCEV
-851 STKSQGEVAFENDK
+851 STKSQGEVTFENGK

-871 LLLKNCE
+871 LLLKNCSD
-878 QAAKAEFELWKQANG
+878 AAKAEFELWRQADG

-903 TGKVDAVDGAH
+903 TGKVDAKDGIH

-927 WREKVYDKSGKLISY
+927 WREKVYDQTGKLISY
-942 GDARKSNETVL
+942 GDARKPNETVL

>member
-14 RHVVRTIAAA
+14 RHVVRTIAAGV
-24 SAAAAT
+24 AAAAT
-30 LVAGMLV
+30 LAAGMLV
-37 AGTANAASMRD
+37 AGTADAADMRD
-48 PFERTIQN
+48 PFERSIQN
-56 SNPGLWTNLGT
+56 GNPGLWANMGT
-67 ITFSNGN
+67 ITFSNGH
-74 KYENM
+74 KYEDM

-84 VVDRVN
+84 VVDKVN
-90 GRNTYCIQ
+90 GKNVYCIQ
-98 ADVLY
+98 ADTLY
-103 TDTPEGP
+103 TGTAGT
-110 WSEWTDENSRPDAQ
+110 WGEWTDAKTKPDAQ
-124 RLAWLTDKYNGNKDD
+124 RLAWLTDKYNGNTDD

-147 LIHRELDPI
+147 LIHQKLDPM
-156 GPEYLQNVQRL
+156 GEEYLKGIERL
-167 GWKDGTSWATYE
+167 GWKDGTSWDTYTK
-179 AKMNELWNEAVA
+179 KMNELWNEAVA
-191 NTPENLDMTYKYT
+191 NTPSNLDMRYQYT
-204 TGERK
+204 IGQRK
-209 GSVTPSITNGNGAE
+209 GTIDVGIQNGNGGFLS
-223 IAGIQ
+223 GIT
-228 YTVTLNGPAVFDQT
+228 YTATLKGPAVFDQT
-242 KTSTISGTTTNE
+242 GKNTISGTTTNS
-254 AIHLPWTATGNGKVT
+254 AQHVAWTATGNGKVMP
-269 STVQH
+269 VFNY
-274 KIPKAIRLD
+274 KVPKAAKLS
-283 SPNQNLMGPTD
+283 SPNQNLMAATD
-294 PQTVSKNI
+294 PETVSKNI
-302 QFDVLNNFKPTI
+302 QFEVLNNFKPTI

-338 PTGGDWIEGATIKS
+338 PSGGDWIEGATIKS

-366 RTTVKDGVKAATAT
+366 QTTVRDGVKAATAT
-380 VTGDKDGATNHVDAT
+380 VTGDKDGATNHVDAA

-402 FVKAHKGATPS
+402 FVKTHPGATPS
-413 NLPDTGWYTW
+413 SLPDTGWYTW

-428 PDMQDANMKQYLS
+428 PDMQDANMRQYLS
-441 TDYDWSDNVLEAEST
+441 TDYDWSDNVLEAETTLHVRS
-456 QHMRNMQPTIKSSVS
+456 MQPTITSSVS
-471 DAYKNDQ
+471 AAYKTDQ
-478 STVTGADGTERPSV
+478 SKVTGADGVERPAV
-492 QIGSAQASDKTDV
+492 QIGSAAASDRTDV
-505 VYLEKGSVIRDKVTL
+505 VYLEKGGVIRDKVTL
-520 NVTDVNGDGK
+520 GVSDVNGDGK

-556 TVNGTIYGGMTR
+556 TVNGSIYGGMTR

-603 GDYLI
+603 GDYLL
-608 SSSDEDKPVAQ
+608 SSRKGEKPAGV
-619 WKAEDGVD
+619 WKAENGID
-627 LTNLPSGYATFVF
+627 LTNPPSGYATFVY

-653 GIKPSKDYPFAKD
+653 GIKPSDDYPFAKD
-666 VHEAPFTADETVMIR
+666 VHEAPFTADETVMFR

-696 AGETTIDKLVV
+696 AGETTVDKLVV

-712 KDVWPTYPE
+712 KDVWPTYPQS
-721 TNVTEGETA
+721 NVTEGETP
-730 KSTPL
+730 KGTPL

-750 SSAIEE
+750 SAAIEE

-765 KVHEAD
+765 KVHETD

-781 TTDSFTLTD
+781 TTDSFTLTES
-790 TGTYAWHWV
+790 GTYAWHWV

-818 RQLTHGRVQHA
+818 RQLTHGKVQHA

-837 RVQGKKPD
+837 RVRKPET
-845 VPKCEV
+845 PKCEV
-851 STKSQGEVAFENDK
+851 STRSQGEVTMENGK

-878 QAAKAEFELWKQANG
+878 QAAKAEFELWRQADG

-903 TGKVDAVDGAH
+903 TGKVDAKDGIH

-927 WREKVYDKSGKLISY
+927 WREKVYDQTGGLVSY
-942 GDARKSNETVL
+942 GDARKPNETVL

>member
-1 MGRNNNPTRGSTI
+1 MGRNSNPTRGSTI

-24 SAAAAT
+24 SAAVAT
-30 LVAGMLV
+30 LAAGMLV
-37 AGTANAASMRD
+37 AGTANAAVMRD
-48 PFERTIQN
+48 PGERSIQN
-56 SNPGLWTNLGT
+56 GNPGLWTNVGT
-67 ITFSNGN
+67 ITFSNGK

-79 EQSLG
+79 AQSLG

-90 GRNTYCIQ
+90 GKNAYCIQ
-98 ADVLY
+98 ADTLY
-103 TDTPEGP
+103 TGTSGTWGD
-110 WSEWTDENSRPDAQ
+110 WTDERTKPDAQ
-124 RLAWLTDKYNGNKDD
+124 KLAWLTDRHNGDRDD

-147 LIHRELDPI
+147 LIHQKLDPM
-156 GPEYLQNVQRL
+156 GNEYLNGLRQL
-167 GWKDGTSWATYE
+167 GWADGPSWDAYT
-179 AKMNELWNEAVA
+179 AKMNSLWTEAV
-191 NTPENLDMTYKYT
+191 NGTPTDLDMQYRYT
-204 TGERK
+204 TGKRK
-209 GSVTPSITNGNGAE
+209 GLVTPSIMNGNGVE

-228 YTVTLNGPAVFDQT
+228 YTVTLKGPAVFDQT
-242 KTSTISGTTTNE
+242 GTNTISGTTTNE
-254 AIHLPWTATGNGKVT
+254 AIHLSWTATGNGKVT
-269 STVQH
+269 SIVQH
-274 KIPKAIRLD
+274 KIPKATRLE

-302 QFDVLNNFKPTI
+302 QFEVLNNFKPTI
-314 ESNQTDHRIEY
+314 RSDQSDHRIEY

-333 TWHVD
+333 TWHAD
-338 PTGGDWIEGATIKS
+338 PTGGDWIQGATIKS

-366 RTTVKDGVKAATAT
+366 RTTVRDGVKAATAT
-380 VTGDKDGATNHVDAT
+380 VAGDRDGATSHVDAS
-395 SITMDPD
+395 SIAMDPG
-402 FVKAHKGATPS
+402 FVKTHPGATPS
-413 NLPDTGWYTW
+413 SLPATGWYTW
-423 VWQIT
+423 VWEIT
-428 PDMQDANMKQYLS
+428 PGMQDANMRQYLPA
-441 TDYDWSDNVLEAEST
+441 DYDWSDNVLEAETTLHVRS
-456 QHMRNMQPTIKSSVS
+456 MQPTITSSVS
-471 DAYKNDQ
+471 DAYKHDQ
-478 STVTGADGTERPSV
+478 SKVTGADGIERPAV
-492 QIGSAQASDKTDV
+492 QIGSAAASDRTDV
-505 VYLEKGSVIRDKVTL
+505 VYLEKGGVIRDKVTL
-520 NVTDVNGDGK
+520 GVADVNGDGK
-530 VDTQDWLHTKDG
+530 TDTADWLHTKDG
-542 QGEGKETEDNQITL
+542 QGEGRETEANQITIR
-556 TVNGTIYGGMTR
+556 VNGTLYGGMTR
-568 EQAEQAQKDTAAGK
+568 EQAEQAQKDAASGK

-588 QAVKLATATFTTNKA
+588 QAVKLATTTFTTNKA
-603 GDYLI
+603 GDYLL
-608 SSSDEDKPVAQ
+608 SSRKGEKPAGV
-619 WKAEDGVD
+619 WKAENGID
-627 LTNLPSGYATFVF
+627 LTNPPSGYATFVY

-750 SSAIEE
+750 AAAIEQ

-765 KVHEAD
+765 KVHETD

-781 TTDSFTLTD
+781 TTDSFTLTES
-790 TGTYAWHWV
+790 GTYAWHWV

-804 TGDQNHNPLAALAW
+804 TGDQNHNPLTALAW
-818 RQLTHGRVQHA
+818 RQLTHGKVQHA

-851 STKSQGEVAFENDK
+851 STKSQGEVTMENGR

-878 QAAKAEFELWKQANG
+878 QAAKAEFELWKQSNG
-893 DQSGDVLITV
+893 DQSRDVLITV

>member
-24 SAAAAT
+24 SAAVAT
-30 LVAGMLV
+30 LAAGLLV
-37 AGTANAASMRD
+37 AGTADAATMRD
-48 PFERTIQN
+48 PFERSIQN
-56 SNPGLWTNLGT
+56 GNPGLWTNVGT
-67 ITFSNGN
+67 ITFSNGK

-79 EQSLG
+79 AQSLG

-90 GRNTYCIQ
+90 GKNTYCIE
-98 ADVLY
+98 ADTLY
-103 TDTPEGP
+103 TGTTGDWGD
-110 WSEWTDENSRPDAQ
+110 WTDERTKPDAQ
-124 RLAWLTDKYNGNKDD
+124 RLAWLADRYNGDRDD

-147 LIHRELDPI
+147 LIHQKLDPM
-156 GPEYLQNVQRL
+156 GNEYLSGLRQL
-167 GWKDGTSWATYE
+167 GWADEPSWDAYT
-179 AKMNELWNEAVA
+179 AKMNSLWTEAV
-191 NTPENLDMTYKYT
+191 NGTPKDLDMQYRYT
-204 TGERK
+204 TGKRK
-209 GSVTPSITNGNGAE
+209 GLVTPSIMNGNGVE

-228 YTVTLNGPAVFDQT
+228 YTVTLKGPAVFDQT
-242 KTSTISGTTTNE
+242 GTNTISGTTTNE
-254 AIHLPWTATGNGKVT
+254 AIHLSWTATGNGKVT
-269 STVQH
+269 SIVQH
-274 KIPKAIRLD
+274 KIPKATRLE

-302 QFDVLNNFKPTI
+302 QFEVLNNFKPTI
-314 ESNQTDHRIEY
+314 QSDQSDHRIEY

-338 PTGGDWIEGATIKS
+338 PTGGDWIQGATIKS

-380 VTGDKDGATNHVDAT
+380 VAGDRDGATSHVDAS
-395 SITMDPD
+395 SIAMDPG
-402 FVKAHKGATPS
+402 FVKAHPGATPS
-413 NLPDTGWYTW
+413 SLPATGWYTW
-423 VWQIT
+423 VWEIT
-428 PDMQDANMKQYLS
+428 PGMQDANMRKYLS
-441 TDYDWSDNVLEAEST
+441 PDYDWSDNVLEAET
-456 QHMRNMQPTIKSSVS
+456 TLHVRGMQPTITSSVS
-471 DAYKNDQ
+471 AAYRTDQ
-478 STVTGADGTERPSV
+478 SKVTGADGIERPAV
-492 QIGSAQASDKTDV
+492 QIGSAAASDRTDV
-505 VYLEKGSVIRDKVTL
+505 VYLEKGGVIRDKVTL
-520 NVTDVNGDGK
+520 GVSDVNGDGK
-530 VDTQDWLHTKDG
+530 TDTADWLHTKDG
-542 QGEGKETEDNQITL
+542 QGEGRETEANQITIR
-556 TVNGTIYGGMTR
+556 VNGTLYGGMTR

-588 QAVKLATATFTTNKA
+588 QAVKLATTTFTTNKA
-603 GDYLI
+603 GDYLL
-608 SSSDEDKPVAQ
+608 SSRKGEKPAGV
-619 WKAEDGVD
+619 WKAENGID
-627 LTNLPSGYATFVF
+627 LTNPPSGYATFVY
-640 DIANKDQDTESQT
+640 DIANRDQDTKNQT
-653 GIKPSKDYPFAKD
+653 GIEPSRDYPFAKD
-666 VHEAPFTADETVMIR
+666 VHEAPFTADETVMFR

-696 AGETTIDKLVV
+696 AGETTVDKLVV

-721 TNVTEGETA
+721 TNVTEGETP
-730 KSTPL
+730 KGTPL

-750 SSAIEE
+750 SAAIEE

-765 KVHEAD
+765 KVHETD

-781 TTDSFTLTD
+781 TTDSFTLTES
-790 TGTYAWHWV
+790 GTYAWHWV

-818 RQLTHGRVQHA
+818 RQLTHGKVQHA

-837 RVQGKKPD
+837 RVRKPET
-845 VPKCEV
+845 PKCEV
-851 STKSQGEVAFENDK
+851 STKSQGEVTFENGK

-871 LLLKNCE
+871 LLLKNCSD
-878 QAAKAEFELWKQANG
+878 AAKAEFELWRQADG

-903 TGKVDAVDGAH
+903 TGKVDAKDGIH

-927 WREKVYDKSGKLISY
+927 WREKVYDQTGKLISY
-942 GDARKSNETVL
+942 GDARKPNETVL

>member
-14 RHVVRTIAAA
+14 RHVVRTLAAA
-24 SAAAAT
+24 GAALASLA
-30 LVAGMLV
+30 AGMLV
-37 AGTANAASMRD
+37 AGTADAATMRD
-48 PFERTIQN
+48 PFERSIQN
-56 SNPGLWTNLGT
+56 GNPGLWTNVGT
-67 ITFSNGN
+67 ITFSNGK
-74 KYENM
+74 KYENTA
-79 EQSLG
+79 QSLG

-90 GRNTYCIQ
+90 GKNTYCIE
-98 ADVLY
+98 ADTLY
-103 TDTPEGP
+103 TGTTGDWGD
-110 WSEWTDENSRPDAQ
+110 WTDERTKPDAQ
-124 RLAWLTDKYNGNKDD
+124 RLAWLTDRHNGDRDD

-147 LIHRELDPI
+147 LIHQKLDPM
-156 GPEYLQNVQRL
+156 GNEYLNGLRQL
-167 GWKDGTSWATYE
+167 GWADGPSWDAYT
-179 AKMNELWNEAVA
+179 AKMNSLWTEAV
-191 NTPENLDMTYKYT
+191 NGTPTDLDMQYQYT
-204 TGERK
+204 IGQRK
-209 GSVTPSITNGNGAE
+209 GLVTPSIMNGNGQYVS
-223 IAGIQ
+223 GLQ
-228 YTVTLNGPAVFDQT
+228 YTVTLNGPAVFDQNN
-242 KTSTISGTTTNE
+242 STAITGTTTNKKQDI
-254 AIHLPWTATGNGKVT
+254 AWTATGNGKVT
-269 STVQH
+269 YKLTYKNPQ
-274 KIPKAIRLD
+274 AIRLN
-283 SPNQNLMGPTD
+283 SPNQDLMAPTD
-294 PQTVSKNI
+294 PQIVSKNI
-302 QFDVLNNFKPTI
+302 QFEVRNNFKPTI

-338 PTGGDWIEGATIKS
+338 PTGGDWIQGATIKS
-352 TGTLYY
+352 TGTLYH
-358 FAKKPVEG
+358 FANKPVEG
-366 RTTVKDGVKAATAT
+366 RTTVRDGVKAATAT
-380 VTGDKDGATNHVDAT
+380 AAGDRDGATSHVDAS
-395 SITMDPD
+395 SITMDPG
-402 FVKAHKGATPS
+402 FVKAHPGATPS
-413 NLPDTGWYTW
+413 SLPATGWYTW
-423 VWQIT
+423 VWEIT
-428 PDMQDANMKQYLS
+428 PGMQDANMRQYLPA
-441 TDYDWSDNVLEAEST
+441 DYDWSDNVLEAETTLHVRS
-456 QHMRNMQPTIKSSVS
+456 MQPTITSSVS
-471 DAYKNDQ
+471 AVYKTDQ
-478 STVTGADGTERPSV
+478 SKVTGADGIERPAV
-492 QIGSAQASDKTDV
+492 QIGSAAASDRTDV
-505 VYLEKGSVIRDKVTL
+505 VYLEKGGVIRDKVTL
-520 NVTDVNGDGK
+520 GVSDVNGDGK
-530 VDTQDWLHTKDG
+530 TDTADWLHTKDG
-542 QGEGKETEDNQITL
+542 QGEGRETEANQITIR
-556 TVNGTIYGGMTR
+556 VNGTLYGGMTR

-608 SSSDEDKPVAQ
+608 SSRKGEKPAGV
-619 WKAEDGVD
+619 WKAENGID
-627 LTNLPSGYATFVF
+627 LTNPPSGYATFVY
-640 DIANKDQDTESQT
+640 DIANKDQDTKNQT
-653 GIKPSKDYPFAKD
+653 GIKPSDDYPFAKD
-666 VHEAPFTADETVMIR
+666 VHEAPFTADETVMFR

-696 AGETTIDKLVV
+696 AGETTVDKLVV

-721 TNVTEGETA
+721 TNVTEGETP

-750 SSAIEE
+750 SAAIEE

-765 KVHEAD
+765 KVHETD

-781 TTDSFTLTD
+781 TTDSFTLTES
-790 TGTYAWHWV
+790 GTYAWHWV

-818 RQLTHGRVQHA
+818 RQLTHGKVQHA

-837 RVQGKKPD
+837 RVRKPET
-845 VPKCEV
+845 PKCEV
-851 STKSQGEVAFENDK
+851 STKSQGEVTFENGK

-871 LLLKNCE
+871 LLLKNCSD
-878 QAAKAEFELWKQANG
+878 AAKAEFELWKQSNG

-903 TGKVDAVDGAH
+903 TGKVDAKDGAH

-969 LWAGVLAGAGIALAL
+969 LWAGGLAGAGIALAL

>member
-24 SAAAAT
+24 SAAVAT
-30 LVAGMLV
+30 LAAGLLV
-37 AGTANAASMRD
+37 AGTADAATMRD
-48 PFERTIQN
+48 PFERSIQN
-56 SNPGLWTNLGT
+56 GNPGLWTNVGT
-67 ITFSNGN
+67 ITFSNGK

-79 EQSLG
+79 AQSLG
-84 VVDRVN
+84 VADRVN
-90 GRNTYCIQ
+90 GKNTYCIE
-98 ADVLY
+98 ADTLY
-103 TDTPEGP
+103 TGTTGDWGD
-110 WSEWTDENSRPDAQ
+110 WTDERTKPDAQ
-124 RLAWLTDKYNGNKDD
+124 RLAWLADRYNGDRDD

-147 LIHRELDPI
+147 LIHQKLDPM
-156 GPEYLQNVQRL
+156 GNEYLSGLRQL
-167 GWKDGTSWATYE
+167 GWADEPSWDAYT
-179 AKMNELWNEAVA
+179 AKMNSLWTEAV
-191 NTPENLDMTYKYT
+191 NGTPKDLDMQYRYT
-204 TGERK
+204 TGKRK
-209 GSVTPSITNGNGAE
+209 GLVTPSIMNGNGVE

-228 YTVTLNGPAVFDQT
+228 YTVTLKGPAVFDQT
-242 KTSTISGTTTNE
+242 GTNTISGTTTNE
-254 AIHLPWTATGNGKVT
+254 AIHLSWTATGNGKVT
-269 STVQH
+269 SIVQH
-274 KIPKAIRLD
+274 KIPKATRLE

-302 QFDVLNNFKPTI
+302 QFEVLNNFKPTI
-314 ESNQTDHRIEY
+314 QSDQSDHRIEY

-338 PTGGDWIEGATIKS
+338 PTGGDWIQGATIKS

-380 VTGDKDGATNHVDAT
+380 VAGDRDGATSHVDAS
-395 SITMDPD
+395 SIAMDPG
-402 FVKAHKGATPS
+402 FVKAHPGATPS
-413 NLPDTGWYTW
+413 SLPATGWYTW
-423 VWQIT
+423 VWEIT
-428 PDMQDANMKQYLS
+428 PGMQDANMRQYLS
-441 TDYDWSDNVLEAEST
+441 PDYDWSDNVLEAET
-456 QHMRNMQPTIKSSVS
+456 TLHVRGMQPTITSSVS
-471 DAYKNDQ
+471 AAYRTDQ
-478 STVTGADGTERPSV
+478 SKVTGADGIERPAV
-492 QIGSAQASDKTDV
+492 QIGSAAASDRTDV
-505 VYLEKGSVIRDKVTL
+505 VYLEKGGVIRDKVTL
-520 NVTDVNGDGK
+520 GVSDVNGDGK
-530 VDTQDWLHTKDG
+530 TDTADWLHTKDG
-542 QGEGKETEDNQITL
+542 QGEGRETEANQITIR
-556 TVNGTIYGGMTR
+556 VNGTLYGGMTR

-588 QAVKLATATFTTNKA
+588 QAVKLATTTFTTNKA
-603 GDYLI
+603 GDYLL
-608 SSSDEDKPVAQ
+608 SSRKGEKPAGV
-619 WKAEDGVD
+619 WKAENGID
-627 LTNLPSGYATFVF
+627 LTNPPSGYATFVY
-640 DIANKDQDTESQT
+640 DIANRDQDTKNQT
-653 GIKPSKDYPFAKD
+653 GIEPSRDYPFAKD
-666 VHEAPFTADETVMIR
+666 VHEAPFTADETVMFR

-696 AGETTIDKLVV
+696 AGETTVDKLVV

-721 TNVTEGETA
+721 TNVTEGETP
-730 KSTPL
+730 KGTPL

-750 SSAIEE
+750 SAAIEE

-765 KVHEAD
+765 KVHETD

-781 TTDSFTLTD
+781 TTDSFTLTES
-790 TGTYAWHWV
+790 GTYAWHWV

-818 RQLTHGRVQHA
+818 RQLTHGKVQHA

-837 RVQGKKPD
+837 RVRKPET
-845 VPKCEV
+845 PKCEV
-851 STKSQGEVAFENDK
+851 STKSQGEVTFENGK

-871 LLLKNCE
+871 LLLKNCSD
-878 QAAKAEFELWKQANG
+878 AAKAEFELWRQADG

-903 TGKVDAVDGAH
+903 TGKVDAKDGIH

-927 WREKVYDKSGKLISY
+927 WREKVYDQTGKLISY
-942 GDARKSNETVL
+942 GDARKPNETVL

>member
-14 RHVVRTIAAA
+14 RHVVRTIAAGV
-24 SAAAAT
+24 AAAAT
-30 LVAGMLV
+30 LAAGMLV
-37 AGTANAASMRD
+37 AGTADAADMRD
-48 PFERTIQN
+48 PFERSIQN
-56 SNPGLWTNLGT
+56 GNPGLWANMGT
-67 ITFSNGN
+67 ITFSNGH
-74 KYENM
+74 KYEDM
-79 EQSLG
+79 EQSIG
-84 VVDRVN
+84 VVDKVN
-90 GRNTYCIQ
+90 GKNVYCIQ
-98 ADVLY
+98 ADTLY
-103 TDTPEGP
+103 TGTAGT
-110 WSEWTDENSRPDAQ
+110 WGEWTDAKTKPDAQ
-124 RLAWLTDKYNGNKDD
+124 RLAWLTDKYNGNTDD

-147 LIHRELDPI
+147 LIHQKLDPM
-156 GPEYLQNVQRL
+156 GEEYMKGIERL
-167 GWKDGTSWATYE
+167 GWKDGTSWDTYTK
-179 AKMNELWNEAVA
+179 KMNELWNEAVA
-191 NTPENLDMTYKYT
+191 NTPSNLDMRYQYT
-204 TGERK
+204 IGQRK
-209 GSVTPSITNGNGAE
+209 GTIDVGIQNGNGGFLS
-223 IAGIQ
+223 GIT
-228 YTVTLNGPAVFDQT
+228 YTATLKGPAVFDQT
-242 KTSTISGTTTNE
+242 GKNTISGTTTNS
-254 AIHLPWTATGNGKVT
+254 AQHVAWTATGNGKVMP
-269 STVQH
+269 VFNY
-274 KIPKAIRLD
+274 KVPKAAKLS
-283 SPNQNLMGPTD
+283 SPNQNLMAATD
-294 PQTVSKNI
+294 PETVSKNI
-302 QFDVLNNFKPTI
+302 QFEVLNNFKPTI

-338 PTGGDWIEGATIKS
+338 PSGGDWIEGATIKS

-366 RTTVKDGVKAATAT
+366 QTTVKDGVKAATAT
-380 VTGDKDGATNHVDAT
+380 VTGDKDGATNHVDAA

-402 FVKAHKGATPS
+402 FVKTHPGARAS
-413 NLPDTGWYTW
+413 SLPDTGWYTW

-441 TDYDWSDNVLEAEST
+441 TDYDWSDNVLEAET
-456 QHMRNMQPTIKSSVS
+456 TLHVRGMQPTITSSVS
-471 DAYKNDQ
+471 AAYRTDQ
-478 STVTGADGTERPSV
+478 SKVTGADGIERPAV
-492 QIGSAQASDKTDV
+492 QIGSAAASDRTDV
-505 VYLEKGSVIRDKVTL
+505 VYLEKGGVIRDKVTL
-520 NVTDVNGDGK
+520 GVSDVNGDGK
-530 VDTQDWLHTKDG
+530 TDTADWLHTKDG
-542 QGEGKETEDNQITL
+542 QGEGRETEANQITIR
-556 TVNGTIYGGMTR
+556 VNGTLYGGMTR

-588 QAVKLATATFTTNKA
+588 QAVKLATTTFTTNKA
-603 GDYLI
+603 GDYLL
-608 SSSDEDKPVAQ
+608 SSRKGEKPAGV
-619 WKAEDGVD
+619 WKAENGID
-627 LTNLPSGYATFVF
+627 LTNPPSGYATFVY
-640 DIANKDQDTESQT
+640 DIANRDQDTKNQT
-653 GIKPSKDYPFAKD
+653 GIEPSRDYPFAKD
-666 VHEAPFTADETVMIR
+666 VHEAPFTADETVMFR

-696 AGETTIDKLVV
+696 AGETTVDKLVV

-721 TNVTEGETA
+721 TNVTEGETP
-730 KSTPL
+730 KGTPL

-750 SSAIEE
+750 SAAIEE

-765 KVHEAD
+765 KVHETD

-781 TTDSFTLTD
+781 TTDSFTLTES
-790 TGTYAWHWV
+790 GTYAWHWV

-818 RQLTHGRVQHA
+818 RQLTHGKVQHA

-837 RVQGKKPD
+837 RVRKPET
-845 VPKCEV
+845 PKCEV
-851 STKSQGEVAFENDK
+851 STKSQGEVTFENGK

-871 LLLKNCE
+871 LLLKNCSD
-878 QAAKAEFELWKQANG
+878 AAKAEFELWRQADG

-903 TGKVDAVDGAH
+903 TGKVDAKDGIH

-927 WREKVYDKSGKLISY
+927 WREKVYDQTGKLISY
-942 GDARKSNETVL
+942 GDARKPNETVL

>member
-24 SAAAAT
+24 SAAVAT
-30 LVAGMLV
+30 LAAGLLV
-37 AGTANAASMRD
+37 AGTADAATMRD
-48 PFERTIQN
+48 PFERSIQN
-56 SNPGLWTNLGT
+56 GNPGLWTNVGT
-67 ITFSNGN
+67 ITFSNGK
-74 KYENM
+74 KYENVA
-79 EQSLG
+79 QSLG

-90 GRNTYCIQ
+90 GKNTYCIE
-98 ADVLY
+98 ADTLY
-103 TDTPEGP
+103 TGTTGDWGD
-110 WSEWTDENSRPDAQ
+110 WTDERTKPDAQ
-124 RLAWLTDKYNGNKDD
+124 RLAWLADRYNGDRDD

-147 LIHRELDPI
+147 LIHQKLDPM
-156 GPEYLQNVQRL
+156 GNEYLSGLRQL
-167 GWKDGTSWATYE
+167 GWADEPSWDAYT
-179 AKMNELWNEAVA
+179 AKMNSLWTEAV
-191 NTPENLDMTYKYT
+191 NGTPKDLDMQYRYT
-204 TGERK
+204 TGKRK
-209 GSVTPSITNGNGAE
+209 GLVTPSIMNGNGVE

-228 YTVTLNGPAVFDQT
+228 YTVTLKGPAVFDQT
-242 KTSTISGTTTNE
+242 GTNTISGTTTNE
-254 AIHLPWTATGNGKVT
+254 AIHLSWTATGNGKVT
-269 STVQH
+269 SIVQH
-274 KIPKAIRLD
+274 KIPKATRLE

-302 QFDVLNNFKPTI
+302 QFEVLNNFKPTI
-314 ESNQTDHRIEY
+314 QSDQSDHRIEY

-338 PTGGDWIEGATIKS
+338 PTGGDWIQGATIKS

-380 VTGDKDGATNHVDAT
+380 VAGDRDGATSHVDAS
-395 SITMDPD
+395 SIAMDPG
-402 FVKAHKGATPS
+402 FVKAHPGATPS
-413 NLPDTGWYTW
+413 SLPATGWYTW
-423 VWQIT
+423 VWEIT
-428 PDMQDANMKQYLS
+428 PGMQDANMRQYLS
-441 TDYDWSDNVLEAEST
+441 PDYDWSDNVLEAET
-456 QHMRNMQPTIKSSVS
+456 TLHVRGMQPTITSSVS
-471 DAYKNDQ
+471 AAYRTDQ
-478 STVTGADGTERPSV
+478 SKVTGADGIERPAV
-492 QIGSAQASDKTDV
+492 QIGSAAASDRTDV
-505 VYLEKGSVIRDKVTL
+505 VYLEKGGVIRDKVTL
-520 NVTDVNGDGK
+520 GVSDVNGDGK
-530 VDTQDWLHTKDG
+530 TDTADWLHTKDG
-542 QGEGKETEDNQITL
+542 QGEGRETEANQITIR
-556 TVNGTIYGGMTR
+556 VNGTLYGGMTR

-588 QAVKLATATFTTNKA
+588 QAVKLATTTFTTNKA
-603 GDYLI
+603 GDYLL
-608 SSSDEDKPVAQ
+608 SSRKGEKPAGV
-619 WKAEDGVD
+619 WKAENGID
-627 LTNLPSGYATFVF
+627 LTNPPSGYATFVY
-640 DIANKDQDTESQT
+640 DIANRDQDTKNQT
-653 GIKPSKDYPFAKD
+653 GIEPSRDYPFAKD
-666 VHEAPFTADETVMIR
+666 VHEAPFTADETVMFR

-696 AGETTIDKLVV
+696 AGETTVDKLVV

-721 TNVTEGETA
+721 TNVTEGKTP
-730 KSTPL
+730 KGTPL

-750 SSAIEE
+750 SAAIEE

-765 KVHEAD
+765 KVHETD

-781 TTDSFTLTD
+781 TTDSFTLTES
-790 TGTYAWHWV
+790 GTYAWHWV

-818 RQLTHGRVQHA
+818 RQLTHGKVQHA

-837 RVQGKKPD
+837 RVRKPET
-845 VPKCEV
+845 PKCEV
-851 STKSQGEVAFENDK
+851 STKSQGEVTFENGK

-871 LLLKNCE
+871 LLLKNCSD
-878 QAAKAEFELWKQANG
+878 AAKAEFELWRQADG

-903 TGKVDAVDGAH
+903 TGKVDAKDGIH

-927 WREKVYDKSGKLISY
+927 WREKVYDQTGKLISY
-942 GDARKSNETVL
+942 GDARKPNETVL